1 MVSQVVQT
9 LRQGVWASVTGGW
22 YHDPDQNKFNNSCH
36 LYLWIFLLMLP
47 LSLHLALP
55 PTTMAL
61 SIYCTSITVFFILI
75 KLANYRLHLMFDE
88 GEAVVRSSLSDLSK
102 APEKK
107 SNASDSCLP
116 ASIRKSSTVP
126 DSVAMT
132 MLARKRTSPVIQ
144 VTVKQTETD
153 PGLIGVDCW
162 KSEEGKSVEGD
173 NLYLGLTEIQM
184 GQSESAADERPV
196 EGSMHPSPSP
206 DDLSS
211 PNPDQATPLLQA
223 QQRPPSRA
231 EREDAMGTGKMDAEI
246 IENVALKEEMD
257 IQRSTG
263 TAREQERTTE
273 EDSEQDRT
281 TEKDSEQDRKEEC
294 EYKET
299 ADRETADEGLPPSKG
314 SEDESEEESEG
325 QKETPDANN
334 NSLETSQDCQD
345 DSIDIPECP
354 AQIGLIDI
362 GTGVETVE
370 ETYCSDEIEV
380 VLVDTSGPGPVSAHL
395 VDSDT
400 VKIIIT
406 MSCDAQTAAQLEEN
420 VKQSLL
426 ENAQAQKDA
435 GECHIKIPVIT
446 FDSPEKEKQEVEEG
460 EEAVGS
466 EDDLTPKQQQ
476 TASQSEEFHLCRE
489 TTTSESTTLECP
501 DPDQEHLG
509 LQLTDDSTPSQQL
522 TNDNSS
528 SGIDVHSHHD
538 DTDPLDPNVDSQG
551 FLRLPPALGRYG
563 PGGRTHI
570 RGLSMDSG
578 KDAVLLSDRSH
589 NTNTM
594 TSSKSD
600 LEAKEGQIP
609 NETNFLEFVSLLGS
623 LSTRGGGASTQEDEG
638 PEHKEHMGAAEEGE
652 SWHEENLSMT
662 SRQDETITETNTD
675 NKPERPKP
683 PTSLLT
689 NTLQA
694 IPPTH
699 IPIVSPDSPQTDRE
713 KDPDYDSLPSQTSQS
728 ESSMLQVICRPEA
741 TNKEDAYTFH
751 TVHRDRPRKLYAER
765 ALNLPLGA
773 ELITGNMCDLLS
785 TSSNSECQDGMV
797 GSHTDCP
804 FQRRIIPAHRLR
816 PRRTHPE
823 IFQEED
829 SLDESSETSTQEK
842 PTRKIYY
849 KLKLLPGKWINI
861 LYDRL
866 TLLALLDRNQDVLE
880 NLVAVFMAFL
890 VSFLGFLLLNHGCFK
905 DFWVFQFCLVI
916 ASCQYSLL
924 KSVQPDAASPT
935 HGHNQ
940 LVAYSRAAYFCIF
953 CALIWLLEQLLRRK
967 DLPVSTLYGVTI
979 VCHDALGFLRDLLV
993 GFTYCF
999 PITFL
1004 VGLFPQVNTFTIYL
1018 LEQIDMHF
1026 FGGTAATSLISAV
1039 YSILRSL
1046 IALSLLYGFC
1056 FGALKEP
1063 WDEQHTPAL
1072 FSGFCG
1078 LLVVFSYHLSRQSS
1092 DPTMI
1097 LSLVKSKIMPTL
1109 VESEEEEEE
1118 EEEDIESKDP
1128 LPEKL
1133 QNSMKEILLSDVV
1146 VCSVAYIL
1154 TFAITASTVF
1164 LSLKPFVTIVL
1175 YALAGTVGFVTHYLI
1190 PQLRKHHPWLWI
1202 SHPVLKTKEY
1212 HQFEPREDAVLMW
1225 FERLYVGLLCFEKY
1239 VVFPAIVLSA
1249 LTNDG
1254 FALSHRKKLGIHCD
1268 VLLTTVAGLKLLRSS
1283 FCDPSFQFLTLL
1295 FTLVFFHF
1303 DCPHAS
1309 ESFLLDFFIMS
1320 IVFHKMREL
1329 LLKLHFILVYIAPW
1343 QIAWGSAFHAFAQP
1357 FAVPHSAMLLLQTL
1371 LTTVF
1376 YTPLAPF
1383 LGSAIFISS
1392 YPRPIKFWERNY
1404 NTKRIDNSNSRL
1416 VSQVDKETGC
1426 DDSNLNSIFYEY
1438 LTRSLQHSLC
1448 GDLMLGRWGNYSAG
1462 DCFILASDYLNA
1474 LVHLIE
1480 IGNGLVTFQ
1489 LRGLEFRGTYC
1500 QQREVEAITEGVEED
1515 DACCCCEPGHLPHL
1529 LSCNAAFNLRWL
1541 AWEVTATKYLLEGYS
1556 ISENNAATML
1566 QVYDLRKLLI
1576 TYYLKSIIYY
1586 LVHSPKLSTWLKD
1599 ATVQESLLS
1608 YTKWH
1613 HIERDPQVFSV
1624 KIDEDYVHC
1633 LQGVTRASFCNVYLE
1648 WIQHCAGKMET
1659 PVDSD
1664 EDSPLVT
1671 LSYAL
1676 SVLGRRSLGTASH
1689 NMSNSLESFLYG
1701 FNTLFKGDFR
1711 IATKDEWV
1719 FADLDLLQKVV
1730 APAVRMSLKLHQD
1743 HFTCLEE
1750 NEEASILYEAITNY
1764 RSSLVICHESDPAWR
1779 KAVLSSRDTL
1789 LTLRHMIDDGTDE
1802 YKIIMLYKRH
1812 LSFKVIKINKECV
1825 RGLWAG
1831 QQQELVFLRNRNPE
1845 RGSIQN
1851 SKQALRNMVNS
1862 SCDQPLGY
1870 PMYVSPLTTSYAG
1883 THRTLRSIGGG
1894 ALSFDAIRSWLCS
1907 KWLRVRKDNLTSC
1920 NSGVNMEDVDCG
1932 AGGSSSLS
1940 NNRPSSVT
1948 SNSLSLYQHRAR
1960 TTHSRRHHNTARR
1973 EYRSRSV
1980 QPQSQRPPVSS
1991 QSGPILESGSN
2002 HGLVQRLSNSQLSFN
2017 TSIASI
2023 FSQVPRLSGAGGI
2036 SSQLQAAQHQQRS
2049 SQVSSSSSTLSLLFG
2064 KRSFSSG
2071 LVISGLSAA
2080 EGGNTT
2086 DTQSSSSV
2094 NIAMGPSHRSSSRAT
2109 QWTSEPYESID
2120 ATYSNA
2126 AIPVKDSVQ
2135 LGDRSCSQ
2143 GLDETQEDS
2152 ASVSKAPEVTDQKTV

>member
-1 MVSQVVQT
+1 MGSQVVQT
-9 LRQGVWASVTGGW
+9 LRQGVWASLTGGW
-22 YHDPDQNKFNNSCH
+22 YHDPDQNKFNNCCH

-55 PTTMAL
+55 PTAMAL

-75 KLANYRLHLMFDE
+75 KLANYRLHTMFDE
-88 GEAVVRSSLSDLSK
+88 GEVVVRSLSDLSK
-102 APEKK
+102 AQEKK

-116 ASIRKSSTVP
+116 ANISVRKWSHCV
-126 DSVAMT
+126 
-132 MLARKRTSPVIQ
+132 
-144 VTVKQTETD
+144 
-153 PGLIGVDCW
+153 
-162 KSEEGKSVEGD
+162 
-173 NLYLGLTEIQM
+173 
-184 GQSESAADERPV
+184 
-196 EGSMHPSPSP
+196 
-206 DDLSS
+206 
-211 PNPDQATPLLQA
+211 
-223 QQRPPSRA
+223 
-231 EREDAMGTGKMDAEI
+231 
-246 IENVALKEEMD
+246 
-257 IQRSTG
+257 
-263 TAREQERTTE
+263 
-273 EDSEQDRT
+273 
-281 TEKDSEQDRKEEC
+281 
-294 EYKET
+294 
-299 ADRETADEGLPPSKG
+299 
-314 SEDESEEESEG
+314 
-325 QKETPDANN
+325 
-334 NSLETSQDCQD
+334 SL
-345 DSIDIPECP
+345 
-354 AQIGLIDI
+354 
-362 GTGVETVE
+362 
-370 ETYCSDEIEV
+370 
-380 VLVDTSGPGPVSAHL
+380 
-395 VDSDT
+395 
-400 VKIIIT
+400 
-406 MSCDAQTAAQLEEN
+406 
-420 VKQSLL
+420 
-426 ENAQAQKDA
+426 QAQKDA
-435 GECHIKIPVIT
+435 GECHIMIPVIT
-446 FDSPEKEKQEVEEG
+446 FDSPEKVGGEG
-460 EEAVGS
+460 ATGS
-466 EDDLTPKQQQ
+466 EDDDPMPKQQL
-476 TASQSEEFHLCRE
+476 TMSQSEEFHLCRE
-489 TTTSESTTLECP
+489 TTSSESTILECP
-501 DPDQEHLG
+501 EPDREHCG
-509 LQLTDDSTPSQQL
+509 PHMTSDSTPSPQL
-522 TNDNSS
+522 MNDNSS
-528 SGIDVHSHHD
+528 SGIDVHSHPD
-538 DTDPLDPNVDSQG
+538 DMDPLDPKEDSQG
-551 FLRLPPALGRYG
+551 FLRLPPAIGRYG
-563 PGGRTHI
+563 PDGRTHI

-578 KDAVLLSDRSH
+578 KDLLSERSH
-589 NTNTM
+589 
-594 TSSKSD
+594 
-600 LEAKEGQIP
+600 
-609 NETNFLEFVSLLGS
+609 
-623 LSTRGGGASTQEDEG
+623 STV
-638 PEHKEHMGAAEEGE
+638 
-652 SWHEENLSMT
+652 
-662 SRQDETITETNTD
+662 
-675 NKPERPKP
+675 
-683 PTSLLT
+683 
-689 NTLQA
+689 LQW
-694 IPPTH
+694 
-699 IPIVSPDSPQTDRE
+699 
-713 KDPDYDSLPSQTSQS
+713 
-728 ESSMLQVICRPEA
+728 
-741 TNKEDAYTFH
+741 F
-751 TVHRDRPRKLYAER
+751 
-765 ALNLPLGA
+765 
-773 ELITGNMCDLLS
+773 
-785 TSSNSECQDGMV
+785 
-797 GSHTDCP
+797 
-804 FQRRIIPAHRLR
+804 F
-816 PRRTHPE
+816 
-823 IFQEED
+823 FQEED

-842 PTRKIYY
+842 PTKKIYY
-849 KLKLLPGKWINI
+849 KLQFFPGKWINI

-890 VSFLGFLLLNHGCFK
+890 VSFLGFVLLNHGCFK

-940 LVAYSRAAYFCIF
+940 LVAYSRAAFFCIF

-967 DLPVSTLYGVTI
+967 DLPVSTFYGNFYF
-979 VCHDALGFLRDLLV
+979 FLSKT

-1004 VGLFPQVNTFTIYL
+1004 VGLFPQINTFTIYL
-1018 LEQIDMHF
+1018 LEQIDIHF
-1026 FGGTAATSLISAV
+1026 LGGTAATSLISAV

-1072 FSGFCG
+1072 FSSFCG

-1092 DPTMI
+1092 DPSVLM
-1097 LSLVKSKIMPTL
+1097 SLIKSKIMPAL

-1118 EEEDIESKDP
+1118 VEDADIKDP

-1133 QNSMKEILLSDVV
+1133 QSSMMEILLSDVV

-1175 YALAGTVGFVTHYLI
+1175 YALAATVGFVTHYLI

-1212 HQFEPREDAVLMW
+1212 YQFEPREDAVLMW

-1239 VVFPAIVLSA
+1239 VVYPAIVLSA
-1249 LTNDG
+1249 LTNDV
-1254 FALSHRKKLGIHCD
+1254 SKTNICNCD

-1329 LLKLHFILVYIAPW
+1329 LLKLHFILIYIAPW

-1426 DDSNLNSIFYEY
+1426 DDNNLNSIFYEY
-1438 LTRSLQHSLC
+1438 LTRSLQQSLC

-1515 DACCCCEPGHLPHL
+1515 DGCCCCEPGHLPHM

-1541 AWEVTATKYLLEGYS
+1541 AWEVMATKYLLEGYS

-1586 LVHSPKLSTWLKD
+1586 LVHSPKLCTWLKD
-1599 ATVQESLLS
+1599 TSIQEALQA

-1750 NEEASILYEAITNY
+1750 TEEASILYEAITNY

-1894 ALSFDAIRSWLCS
+1894 ALSLDAIRSWLCS
-1907 KWLRVRKDNLTSC
+1907 KWLRSVDPCATSD
-1920 NSGVNMEDVDCG
+1920 M
-1932 AGGSSSLS
+1932 
-1940 NNRPSSVT
+1940 NNNAP
-1948 SNSLSLYQHRAR
+1948 
-1960 TTHSRRHHNTARR
+1960 
-1973 EYRSRSV
+1973 
-1980 QPQSQRPPVSS
+1980 
-1991 QSGPILESGSN
+1991 
-2002 HGLVQRLSNSQLSFN
+2002 
-2017 TSIASI
+2017 
-2023 FSQVPRLSGAGGI
+2023 
-2036 SSQLQAAQHQQRS
+2036 
-2049 SQVSSSSSTLSLLFG
+2049 LLH
-2064 KRSFSSG
+2064 
-2071 LVISGLSAA
+2071 L
-2080 EGGNTT
+2080 
-2086 DTQSSSSV
+2086 
-2094 NIAMGPSHRSSSRAT
+2094 
-2109 QWTSEPYESID
+2109 
-2120 ATYSNA
+2120 
-2126 AIPVKDSVQ
+2126 
-2135 LGDRSCSQ
+2135 
-2143 GLDETQEDS
+2143 
-2152 ASVSKAPEVTDQKTV
+2152 

>member
-88 GEAVVRSSLSDLSK
+88 GEAVVRSSVSDLTK
-102 APEKK
+102 
-107 SNASDSCLP
+107 
-116 ASIRKSSTVP
+116 
-126 DSVAMT
+126 
-132 MLARKRTSPVIQ
+132 
-144 VTVKQTETD
+144 
-153 PGLIGVDCW
+153 
-162 KSEEGKSVEGD
+162 
-173 NLYLGLTEIQM
+173 
-184 GQSESAADERPV
+184 
-196 EGSMHPSPSP
+196 
-206 DDLSS
+206 
-211 PNPDQATPLLQA
+211 
-223 QQRPPSRA
+223 
-231 EREDAMGTGKMDAEI
+231 
-246 IENVALKEEMD
+246 
-257 IQRSTG
+257 
-263 TAREQERTTE
+263 
-273 EDSEQDRT
+273 
-281 TEKDSEQDRKEEC
+281 
-294 EYKET
+294 
-299 ADRETADEGLPPSKG
+299 
-314 SEDESEEESEG
+314 
-325 QKETPDANN
+325 
-334 NSLETSQDCQD
+334 
-345 DSIDIPECP
+345 
-354 AQIGLIDI
+354 
-362 GTGVETVE
+362 
-370 ETYCSDEIEV
+370 
-380 VLVDTSGPGPVSAHL
+380 
-395 VDSDT
+395 
-400 VKIIIT
+400 
-406 MSCDAQTAAQLEEN
+406 
-420 VKQSLL
+420 
-426 ENAQAQKDA
+426 
-435 GECHIKIPVIT
+435 
-446 FDSPEKEKQEVEEG
+446 
-460 EEAVGS
+460 
-466 EDDLTPKQQQ
+466 
-476 TASQSEEFHLCRE
+476 
-489 TTTSESTTLECP
+489 
-501 DPDQEHLG
+501 
-509 LQLTDDSTPSQQL
+509 
-522 TNDNSS
+522 
-528 SGIDVHSHHD
+528 
-538 DTDPLDPNVDSQG
+538 
-551 FLRLPPALGRYG
+551 
-563 PGGRTHI
+563 
-570 RGLSMDSG
+570 
-578 KDAVLLSDRSH
+578 
-589 NTNTM
+589 
-594 TSSKSD
+594 
-600 LEAKEGQIP
+600 
-609 NETNFLEFVSLLGS
+609 
-623 LSTRGGGASTQEDEG
+623 
-638 PEHKEHMGAAEEGE
+638 
-652 SWHEENLSMT
+652 
-662 SRQDETITETNTD
+662 
-675 NKPERPKP
+675 
-683 PTSLLT
+683 
-689 NTLQA
+689 
-694 IPPTH
+694 
-699 IPIVSPDSPQTDRE
+699 
-713 KDPDYDSLPSQTSQS
+713 
-728 ESSMLQVICRPEA
+728 
-741 TNKEDAYTFH
+741 
-751 TVHRDRPRKLYAER
+751 
-765 ALNLPLGA
+765 
-773 ELITGNMCDLLS
+773 
-785 TSSNSECQDGMV
+785 
-797 GSHTDCP
+797 
-804 FQRRIIPAHRLR
+804 
-816 PRRTHPE
+816 
-823 IFQEED
+823 EED

-849 KLKLLPGKWINI
+849 KLKLFPGKVINL

-866 TLLALLDRNQDVLE
+866 TLLALLDRNQEVVE

-890 VSFLGFLLLNHGCFK
+890 VSFLGFVLLNHGCFK

-924 KSVQPDAASPT
+924 KVRNIQHLWSK
-935 HGHNQ
+935 GHNQ

-953 CALIWLLEQLLRRK
+953 CALIWMLEQLLRRK
-967 DLPVSTLYGVTI
+967 DLPVSTLDTQFAI
-979 VCHDALGFLRDLLV
+979 TTFFCLIHKT

-1004 VGLFPQVNTFTIYL
+1004 VGLFPQINTFTIYL
-1018 LEQIDMHF
+1018 LEQIDMHL
-1026 FGGTAATSLISAV
+1026 FGGTAATSLVSAV
-1039 YSILRSL
+1039 YGILRSL
-1046 IALSLLYGFC
+1046 IALALLYGFC

-1092 DPTMI
+1092 DP
-1097 LSLVKSKIMPTL
+1097 S
-1109 VESEEEEEE
+1109 
-1118 EEEDIESKDP
+1118 
-1128 LPEKL
+1128 
-1133 QNSMKEILLSDVV
+1133 KEILLSDVV

-1239 VVFPAIVLSA
+1239 VVYPAIVLSA
-1249 LTNDG
+1249 LTNDVD
-1254 FALSHRKKLGIHCD
+1254 ARTQHHITQICLCD

-1303 DCPHAS
+1303 DCPHFS
-1309 ESFLLDFFIMS
+1309 ESFLLDFFVMS

-1515 DACCCCEPGHLPHL
+1515 DACCCCEPGHLPHM

-1541 AWEVTATKYLLEGYS
+1541 AWEVMATKYLLEGYS

-1586 LVHSPKLSTWLKD
+1586 LIHSPKLCTWLKD
-1599 ATVQESLLS
+1599 AAVQEALQS

-1659 PVDSD
+1659 TVDSD

-1750 NEEASILYEAITNY
+1750 TEEASILYEAITNY

-1789 LTLRHMIDDGTDE
+1789 LTMRHMIDDGTDE

-1894 ALSFDAIRSWLCS
+1894 ALSLDAIRSWLCS
-1907 KWLRVRKDNLTSC
+1907 KWLRSVSNQHHFAYLKSVSFPPQAPPSLKLPLLMCSSRNSHHMLKSLFKC
-1920 NSGVNMEDVDCG
+1920 NSVSV
-1932 AGGSSSLS
+1932 GG
-1940 NNRPSSVT
+1940 RPKALTPS
-1948 SNSLSLYQHRAR
+1948 
-1960 TTHSRRHHNTARR
+1960 
-1973 EYRSRSV
+1973 
-1980 QPQSQRPPVSS
+1980 
-1991 QSGPILESGSN
+1991 
-2002 HGLVQRLSNSQLSFN
+2002 
-2017 TSIASI
+2017 
-2023 FSQVPRLSGAGGI
+2023 
-2036 SSQLQAAQHQQRS
+2036 
-2049 SQVSSSSSTLSLLFG
+2049 SLLFIIPTL
-2064 KRSFSSG
+2064 FYT
-2071 LVISGLSAA
+2071 LPSA
-2080 EGGNTT
+2080 
-2086 DTQSSSSV
+2086 
-2094 NIAMGPSHRSSSRAT
+2094 
-2109 QWTSEPYESID
+2109 
-2120 ATYSNA
+2120 
-2126 AIPVKDSVQ
+2126 
-2135 LGDRSCSQ
+2135 
-2143 GLDETQEDS
+2143 
-2152 ASVSKAPEVTDQKTV
+2152 

>member
-1 MVSQVVQT
+1 MGSQVVQT
-9 LRQGVWASVTGGW
+9 LRQGVWASLTGGW

-126 DSVAMT
+126 DSVAMM
-132 MLARKRTSPVIQ
+132 MLARKRPSPVIQ

-153 PGLIGVDCW
+153 PGLIGVDCS
-162 KSEEGKSVEGD
+162 KSDETAKTVEGQ
-173 NLYLGLTEIQM
+173 G
-184 GQSESAADERPV
+184 ESAADERPV
-196 EGSMHPSPSP
+196 DEGLQPSPEPSP

-211 PNPDQATPLLQA
+211 PNPDQAAPLLQA

-231 EREDAMGTGKMDAEI
+231 EREETRPGSASGTGKMDAEI
-246 IENVALKEEMD
+246 IETAAVKEGADAQSSVMVTDKE
-257 IQRSTG
+257 QS
-263 TAREQERTTE
+263 EQE
-273 EDSEQDRT
+273 RT
-281 TEKDSEQDRKEEC
+281 TEKDSERDRIEEEKDCEDKEDE
-294 EYKET
+294 
-299 ADRETADEGLPPSKG
+299 DRETADEGLPPSKG
-314 SEDESEEESEG
+314 SEDESEEESEE

-334 NSLETSQDCQD
+334 NSLETPQEHQEDF
-345 DSIDIPECP
+345 IDAPDPP
-354 AQIGLIDI
+354 AQ
-362 GTGVETVE
+362 VEPVE

-380 VLVDTSGPGPVSAHL
+380 VLVDNSGPGPVSAHL
-395 VDSDT
+395 DDSDT

-406 MSCDAQTAAQLEEN
+406 MSCDPQTAAQLEES

-446 FDSPEKEKQEVEEG
+446 FDSPEEEKQEGEEG
-460 EEAVGS
+460 EETTGS
-466 EDDLTPKQQQ
+466 EDDPTLKQ
-476 TASQSEEFHLCRE
+476 TTSQSEEFHLCRE
-489 TTTSESTTLECP
+489 TISSEFTTLDCP
-501 DPDQEHLG
+501 DLDQKLTG
-509 LQLTDDSTPSQQL
+509 VQLTNDSTPSPQL

-528 SGIDVHSHHD
+528 SGIDVHSHPD
-538 DTDPLDPNVDSQG
+538 DTDPLDANVDSQG

-589 NTNTM
+589 NTTTM
-594 TSSKSD
+594 TTSKSD

-609 NETNFLEFVSLLGS
+609 NESNFLEFVSLLGS
-623 LSTRGGGASTQEDEG
+623 LSTRAAGASTQDDERPERREDV
-638 PEHKEHMGAAEEGE
+638 GAAEE
-652 SWHEENLSMT
+652 ENLSAT

-675 NKPERPKP
+675 KKTERPKP
-683 PTSLLT
+683 PTSLPT
-689 NTLQA
+689 DTLQA
-694 IPPTH
+694 LPPTQ

-785 TSSNSECQDGMV
+785 TSSNSECQDGLA
-797 GSHTDCP
+797 GGHADCP

-849 KLKLLPGKWINI
+849 KLKLYPGKWINI

-866 TLLALLDRNQDVLE
+866 TLLALLDRNQEVLE

-890 VSFLGFLLLNHGCFK
+890 VSFLGFVLLNHGCFK

-979 VCHDALGFLRDLLV
+979 ACHDVLHFIRDLLQ

-1004 VGLFPQVNTFTIYL
+1004 VGLFPQINTFTIYV
-1018 LEQIDMHF
+1018 LEQIDMHL
-1026 FGGTAATSLISAV
+1026 FGGTAATSLISAI

-1092 DPTMI
+1092 DPSVL
-1097 LSLVKSKIMPTL
+1097 LSLIKSKIMPAL

-1118 EEEDIESKDP
+1118 DTESKDP

-1164 LSLKPFVTIVL
+1164 LSLRPFVTIVL

-1239 VVFPAIVLSA
+1239 VVYPAIVLSA

-1438 LTRSLQHSLC
+1438 LTRSLQNSLC

-1515 DACCCCEPGHLPHL
+1515 DACCCCEPGHLPHM

-1541 AWEVTATKYLLEGYS
+1541 AWEVMATKYLLEGYS

-1586 LVHSPKLSTWLKD
+1586 LIHSPKLSTWLKD
-1599 ATVQESLLS
+1599 ASIQEALQS

-1648 WIQHCAGKMET
+1648 WVQYCAGKMET

-1664 EDSPLVT
+1664 EDSHLVT
-1671 LSYAL
+1671 LCYAL

-1750 NEEASILYEAITNY
+1750 TEEASILYEAITNY

-1894 ALSFDAIRSWLCS
+1894 ALSLDVIRSWLCT

-1940 NNRPSSVT
+1940 HNRPSSVT

-1960 TTHSRRHHNTARR
+1960 TTHSHRHHNAARR

-1980 QPQSQRPPVSS
+1980 QPQSQRPPVTS
-1991 QSGPILESGSN
+1991 QSGPILDSASA

-2120 ATYSNA
+2120 ASYSNA
-2126 AIPVKDSVQ
+2126 GNTVKEQS
-2135 LGDRSCSQ
+2135 GDRGCSQ
-2143 GLDETQEDS
+2143 GLDKTQEDS
-2152 ASVSKAPEVTDQKTV
+2152 ASASTAPEATDQKTV

>member
-1 MVSQVVQT
+1 MGSHVVQT
-9 LRQGVWASVTGGW
+9 LRQGVWASLTGGW

-61 SIYCTSITVFFILI
+61 SIYCTSITVFFVLI
-75 KLANYRLHLMFDE
+75 KLANHRLHLMFDE

-102 APEKK
+102 AQEKK
-107 SNASDSCLP
+107 SNASDSCQP
-116 ASIRKSSTVP
+116 ASIRKSSTLP

-132 MLARKRTSPVIQ
+132 TLARKRPSPVIQ
-144 VTVKQTETD
+144 VTLKQTETD
-153 PGLIGVDCW
+153 PGLIGVDCS
-162 KSEEGKSVEGD
+162 KS
-173 NLYLGLTEIQM
+173 
-184 GQSESAADERPV
+184 DERKSA
-196 EGSMHPSPSP
+196 EGRGNAAVAERAVGEDAELSP
-206 DDLSS
+206 DDFSS
-211 PNPDQATPLLQA
+211 PNPDQDAPLLQA
-223 QQRPPSRA
+223 QQRSPSRSAREEA
-231 EREDAMGTGKMDAEI
+231 ELAENGAAAEEGGDVQRSSMGSRTGEETSPERNLKQDRREQREDDEA
-246 IENVALKEEMD
+246 
-257 IQRSTG
+257 
-263 TAREQERTTE
+263 
-273 EDSEQDRT
+273 
-281 TEKDSEQDRKEEC
+281 
-294 EYKET
+294 
-299 ADRETADEGLPPSKG
+299 ADRETVDEGLPPSKG
-314 SEDESEEESEG
+314 SEDESEEGSEG
-325 QKETPDANN
+325 QKENSDANN
-334 NSLETSQDCQD
+334 NSLGTPKDDQG
-345 DSIDIPECP
+345 DSIDITEFPPQAE
-354 AQIGLIDI
+354 L
-362 GTGVETVE
+362 E
-370 ETYCSDEIEV
+370 EEEAYCSDEIEV
-380 VLVDTSGPGPVSAHL
+380 VLVDNSSPGLGSAHL
-395 VDSDT
+395 DDSDT

-406 MSCDAQTAAQLEEN
+406 MSCDPQTAAQLEES

-446 FDSPEKEKQEVEEG
+446 FDSPEEG
-460 EEAVGS
+460 EEATGS
-466 EDDLTPKQQQ
+466 EDELNPRQPQQV
-476 TASQSEEFHLCRE
+476 TSQSEEFHLCRE
-489 TTTSESTTLECP
+489 TMSSESNTLECP
-501 DPDQEHLG
+501 DLEQEQGG
-509 LQLTDDSTPSQQL
+509 LLMNEDGTPSPQL

-528 SGIDVHSHHD
+528 SGVDVRSHPD
-538 DTDPLDPNVDSQG
+538 DTDPLEPIADSQG
-551 FLRLPPALGRYG
+551 FLRLPAMVGRYG

-578 KDAVLLSDRSH
+578 KDAVLLSDRSQ
-589 NTNTM
+589 NITTM

-609 NETNFLEFVSLLGS
+609 NESNFLEFVSLLGS
-623 LSTRGGGASTQEDEG
+623 LSMRGGNAQEEEEKKSKQKVDPEEEEEDNRSAALG
-638 PEHKEHMGAAEEGE
+638 PDPAATD
-652 SWHEENLSMT
+652 T
-662 SRQDETITETNTD
+662 STD
-675 NKPERPKP
+675 NKSERPKP
-683 PTSLLT
+683 PTSLPT
-689 NTLQA
+689 NPPQA
-694 IPPTH
+694 IKPTH
-699 IPIVSPDSPQTDRE
+699 IPIVSPDSPQTDRD

-741 TNKEDAYTFH
+741 TCKEEAYTFH

-785 TSSNSECQDGMV
+785 TSSNSECQDGAA
-797 GSHTDCP
+797 GAHTDCP

-823 IFQEED
+823 IFPEED

-842 PTRKIYY
+842 PTRKVYY
-849 KLKLLPGKWINI
+849 KLQLLPGKWVSV

-866 TLLALLDRNQDVLE
+866 TLLALLDRNQDFLE
-880 NLVAVFMAFL
+880 NIAAVFMAFL
-890 VSFLGFLLLNHGCFK
+890 VSFLGFVLLNHGCFK

-979 VCHDALGFLRDLLV
+979 ICYDVLSFVRDVLV

-999 PITFL
+999 PFAFL
-1004 VGLFPQVNTFTIYL
+1004 VGLFPQINTFTIYL

-1026 FGGTAATSLISAV
+1026 FGGTAATSLISAI

-1046 IALSLLYGFC
+1046 VALSLLYGFC

-1092 DPTMI
+1092 DPSVL
-1097 LSLVKSKIMPTL
+1097 LSLIKSKLMPAL

-1118 EEEDIESKDP
+1118 DADIKDP

-1133 QNSMKEILLSDVV
+1133 QSSMKEILLSDLV

-1212 HQFEPREDAVLMW
+1212 YQFEPREDAVLMW

-1239 VVFPAIVLSA
+1239 LVYPAIVLSA

-1309 ESFLLDFFIMS
+1309 ESFLLDFFVMS

-1371 LTTVF
+1371 LTTIF

-1383 LGSAIFISS
+1383 LGSAIFITS
-1392 YPRPIKFWERNY
+1392 YPRPVRFWERNY

-1426 DDSNLNSIFYEY
+1426 DDNNLNSIFYEY

-1515 DACCCCEPGHLPHL
+1515 DGCCCCEPGHLPHT

-1586 LVHSPKLSTWLKD
+1586 LVHSPKLGAWLKD
-1599 ATVQESLLS
+1599 ASIQEALQS

-1648 WIQHCAGKMET
+1648 WIQHCASKMET

-1671 LSYAL
+1671 LCYAL

-1719 FADLDLLQKVV
+1719 FTDLDLLQKVV

-1750 NEEASILYEAITNY
+1750 TEEASILYEAITNY
-1764 RSSLVICHESDPAWR
+1764 RSGLVICHESDPAWR

-1870 PMYVSPLTTSYAG
+1870 PMYVSPLTTSFAG

-1894 ALSFDAIRSWLCS
+1894 ALSLDAIRSWLCS

-1940 NNRPSSVT
+1940 HNRPSSVT

-1960 TTHSRRHHNTARR
+1960 TTHSHRHHNTGRR

-1980 QPQSQRPPVSS
+1980 QPQSQRPPVTS
-1991 QSGPILESGSN
+1991 QSGPILDSGSA

-2094 NIAMGPSHRSSSRAT
+2094 NIAVGPSHRSSSRAT

-2120 ATYSNA
+2120 ASNSNA
-2126 AIPVKDSVQ
+2126 AVTVREGGQSSDQ
-2135 LGDRSCSQ
+2135 GFSQ
-2143 GLDETQEDS
+2143 GLDKTQEES
-2152 ASVSKAPEVTDQKTV
+2152 ASASTAPEPADQKTV

>member
-1 MVSQVVQT
+1 MGSHVVQT
-9 LRQGVWASVTGGW
+9 LRQGVWASLTGGW

-61 SIYCTSITVFFILI
+61 SIYCTSITVFFVLI
-75 KLANYRLHLMFDE
+75 KLANHRLHLMFDE

-102 APEKK
+102 AQEKK
-107 SNASDSCLP
+107 SNASDSCQP
-116 ASIRKSSTVP
+116 ASIRKSSTLP

-132 MLARKRTSPVIQ
+132 TLARKRPSPVIQ
-144 VTVKQTETD
+144 VTLKQTETD
-153 PGLIGVDCW
+153 PGLIGVDCS
-162 KSEEGKSVEGD
+162 KS
-173 NLYLGLTEIQM
+173 
-184 GQSESAADERPV
+184 DERKSA
-196 EGSMHPSPSP
+196 EGSGHLSLGRGNAAVAERAVGEDAELSP
-206 DDLSS
+206 DDFSS
-211 PNPDQATPLLQA
+211 PNPDQDAPLLQA
-223 QQRPPSRA
+223 QQRSPSRSAREEA
-231 EREDAMGTGKMDAEI
+231 ELAENGAAAEEGGDVQRSSMGSRTGEETSPERNLKQDRREQREDDEA
-246 IENVALKEEMD
+246 
-257 IQRSTG
+257 
-263 TAREQERTTE
+263 
-273 EDSEQDRT
+273 
-281 TEKDSEQDRKEEC
+281 
-294 EYKET
+294 
-299 ADRETADEGLPPSKG
+299 ADRETVDEGLPPSKG
-314 SEDESEEESEG
+314 SEDESEEGSEG
-325 QKETPDANN
+325 QKENSDANN
-334 NSLETSQDCQD
+334 NSLGTPKDDQG
-345 DSIDIPECP
+345 DSIDITEFPPQAE
-354 AQIGLIDI
+354 L
-362 GTGVETVE
+362 E
-370 ETYCSDEIEV
+370 EEEAYCSDEIEV
-380 VLVDTSGPGPVSAHL
+380 VLVDNSSPGLGSAHL
-395 VDSDT
+395 DDSDT

-406 MSCDAQTAAQLEEN
+406 MSCDPQTAAQLEES

-446 FDSPEKEKQEVEEG
+446 FDSPEEG
-460 EEAVGS
+460 EEATGS
-466 EDDLTPKQQQ
+466 EDELNPRQPQQV
-476 TASQSEEFHLCRE
+476 TSQSEEFHLCRE
-489 TTTSESTTLECP
+489 TMSSESNTLECP
-501 DPDQEHLG
+501 DLEQEQGG
-509 LQLTDDSTPSQQL
+509 LLMNEDGTPSPQL

-528 SGIDVHSHHD
+528 SGVDVRSHPD
-538 DTDPLDPNVDSQG
+538 DTDPLEPIADSQG
-551 FLRLPPALGRYG
+551 FLRLPAMVGRYG

-578 KDAVLLSDRSH
+578 KDAVLLSDRSQ
-589 NTNTM
+589 NITTM

-609 NETNFLEFVSLLGS
+609 NESNFLEFVSLLGS
-623 LSTRGGGASTQEDEG
+623 LSMRGGNAQEEEEKKSKQKVDPEEEEEDNRSAALG
-638 PEHKEHMGAAEEGE
+638 PDPAATD
-652 SWHEENLSMT
+652 T
-662 SRQDETITETNTD
+662 STD
-675 NKPERPKP
+675 NKSERPKP
-683 PTSLLT
+683 PTSLPT
-689 NTLQA
+689 NPPQA
-694 IPPTH
+694 IKPTH
-699 IPIVSPDSPQTDRE
+699 IPIVSPDSPQTDRD

-741 TNKEDAYTFH
+741 TCKEEAYTFH

-785 TSSNSECQDGMV
+785 TSSNSECQDGAA
-797 GSHTDCP
+797 GAHTDCP

-823 IFQEED
+823 IFPEED

-842 PTRKIYY
+842 PTRKVYY
-849 KLKLLPGKWINI
+849 KLQLLPGKWVSV

-866 TLLALLDRNQDVLE
+866 TLLALLDRNQDFLE
-880 NLVAVFMAFL
+880 NIAAVFMAFL
-890 VSFLGFLLLNHGCFK
+890 VSFLGFVLLNHGCFK

-979 VCHDALGFLRDLLV
+979 ICYDVLSFVRDVLV

-999 PITFL
+999 PFAFL
-1004 VGLFPQVNTFTIYL
+1004 VGLFPQINTFTIYL

-1026 FGGTAATSLISAV
+1026 FGGTAATSLISAI

-1046 IALSLLYGFC
+1046 VALSLLYGFC
-1056 FGALKEP
+1056 FGALKP

-1092 DPTMI
+1092 DPSVL
-1097 LSLVKSKIMPTL
+1097 LSLIKSKLMPAL

-1118 EEEDIESKDP
+1118 DADIKDP

-1133 QNSMKEILLSDVV
+1133 QSSMKEILLSDLV

-1212 HQFEPREDAVLMW
+1212 YQFEPREDAVLMW

-1239 VVFPAIVLSA
+1239 LVYPAIVLSA

-1309 ESFLLDFFIMS
+1309 ESFLLDFFVMS

-1371 LTTVF
+1371 LTTIF

-1383 LGSAIFISS
+1383 LGSAIFITS
-1392 YPRPIKFWERNY
+1392 YPRPVRFWERNY

-1426 DDSNLNSIFYEY
+1426 DDNNLNSIFYEY

-1515 DACCCCEPGHLPHL
+1515 DGCCCCEPGHLPHT

-1586 LVHSPKLSTWLKD
+1586 LVHSPKLGAWLKD
-1599 ATVQESLLS
+1599 ASIQEALQS

-1648 WIQHCAGKMET
+1648 WIQHCASKMET

-1671 LSYAL
+1671 LCYAL

-1719 FADLDLLQKVV
+1719 FTDLDLLQKVV

-1750 NEEASILYEAITNY
+1750 TEEASILYEAITNY
-1764 RSSLVICHESDPAWR
+1764 RSGLVICHESDPAWR

-1870 PMYVSPLTTSYAG
+1870 PMYVSPLTTSFAG

-1894 ALSFDAIRSWLCS
+1894 ALSLDAIRSWLCS

-1940 NNRPSSVT
+1940 HNRPSSVT

-1960 TTHSRRHHNTARR
+1960 TTHSHRHHNTGRR

-1980 QPQSQRPPVSS
+1980 QPQSQRPPVTS
-1991 QSGPILESGSN
+1991 QSGPILDSGSA

-2094 NIAMGPSHRSSSRAT
+2094 NIAVGPSHRSSSRAT

-2120 ATYSNA
+2120 ASNSNA
-2126 AIPVKDSVQ
+2126 AVTVREGGQSSDQ
-2135 LGDRSCSQ
+2135 GFSQ
-2143 GLDETQEDS
+2143 GLDKTQEES
-2152 ASVSKAPEVTDQKTV
+2152 ASASTAPEPADQKTV

>member
-1 MVSQVVQT
+1 MGSQVVQT
-9 LRQGVWASVTGGW
+9 LRQGVWASLTGGW
-22 YHDPDQNKFNNSCH
+22 YHEPDQNKFNNSCH

-61 SIYCTSITVFFILI
+61 SIYCTSITVVFVLI

-102 APEKK
+102 AQEKK

-116 ASIRKSSTVP
+116 ANIRKSSTVP

-153 PGLIGVDCW
+153 PGLIGVDCSKSDEVKTMEGDPCPAKIQMAKRSVKHSTEQGECAAEE
-162 KSEEGKSVEGD
+162 KSEVGR
-173 NLYLGLTEIQM
+173 LQ
-184 GQSESAADERPV
+184 
-196 EGSMHPSPSP
+196 PSPEPSP

-211 PNPDQATPLLQA
+211 PNPDQVTPLLQA

-231 EREDAMGTGKMDAEI
+231 EREEMRPGSASGIGKMDGEL
-246 IENVALKEEMD
+246 IENGAVKEGTD
-257 IQRSTG
+257 IQSPLSD
-263 TAREQERTTE
+263 REPSERERTAE
-273 EDSEQDRT
+273 KVSQQDRI
-281 TEKDSEQDRKEEC
+281 EETDC
-294 EYKET
+294 GDKET
-299 ADRETADEGLPPSKG
+299 ADRDTADEGLPPSKG
-314 SEDESEEESEG
+314 SEEESEDSDG
-325 QKETPDANN
+325 QREPADDNN
-334 NSLETSQDCQD
+334 NSLETPKDSQDDCINVSESPPQD
-345 DSIDIPECP
+345 EP
-354 AQIGLIDI
+354 L
-362 GTGVETVE
+362 E
-370 ETYCSDEIEV
+370 EYCSDEIEV
-380 VLVDTSGPGPVSAHL
+380 VLVDNSGPGPASAHL
-395 VDSDT
+395 DDSDT

-406 MSCDAQTAAQLEEN
+406 MSCDPQTAAQLEES
-420 VKQSLL
+420 VKQSIL

-446 FDSPEKEKQEVEEG
+446 FDSPEEDKQEGEEG
-460 EEAVGS
+460 EETAGS
-466 EDDLTPKQQQ
+466 EDDPTPKQQQ
-476 TASQSEEFHLCRE
+476 TSSQSE
-489 TTTSESTTLECP
+489 
-501 DPDQEHLG
+501 D
-509 LQLTDDSTPSQQL
+509 
-522 TNDNSS
+522 S
-528 SGIDVHSHHD
+528 SGIDVHSHPD
-538 DTDPLDPNVDSQG
+538 DTDPLDVNVDSQG

-589 NTNTM
+589 NTTTM

-609 NETNFLEFVSLLGS
+609 NESNFLEFVSLLGS
-623 LSTRGGGASTQEDEG
+623 LSTRGCGASTQD
-638 PEHKEHMGAAEEGE
+638 EEGLE
-652 SWHEENLSMT
+652 PKQEENLSTT
-662 SRQDETITETNTD
+662 SRPDDTLAETNTE

-683 PTSLLT
+683 PSSLPT
-689 NTLQA
+689 DTLKA
-694 IPPTH
+694 IPLTH

-773 ELITGNMCDLLS
+773 ELITDRPVTSLCVFSDLLS
-785 TSSNSECQDGMV
+785 TSSNSECQDGVV
-797 GSHTDCP
+797 GGHADCP

-849 KLKLLPGKWINI
+849 KLQLFPGKWINI

-866 TLLALLDRNQDVLE
+866 TLLALLDRNQEVLE

-890 VSFLGFLLLNHGCFK
+890 VSFLGFVLLNHGCFK

-924 KSVQPDAASPT
+924 KSVQPDAASPS

-940 LVAYSRAAYFCIF
+940 LVAYGRAAYFCIF

-979 VCHDALGFLRDLLV
+979 VCHDALHFLRDLLV

-1004 VGLFPQVNTFTIYL
+1004 VGLFPQINTFTIYL
-1018 LEQIDMHF
+1018 LEQIDMHL

-1092 DPTMI
+1092 DPSVL
-1097 LSLVKSKIMPTL
+1097 LSLIKSKVMPAL

-1118 EEEDIESKDP
+1118 ATEAKDP
-1128 LPEKL
+1128 LPEKM

-1239 VVFPAIVLSA
+1239 VVYPAIVLSA

-1283 FCDPSFQFLTLL
+1283 FCNPSFQFLTLL

-1303 DCPHAS
+1303 DCPRAS

-1371 LTTVF
+1371 LTTIF

-1426 DDSNLNSIFYEY
+1426 DDNNLNSIFYEY

-1474 LVHLIE
+1474 LVHLVE

-1515 DACCCCEPGHLPHL
+1515 DACCCCEPGHLPHM

-1541 AWEVTATKYLLEGYS
+1541 AWEVMATKYLLEGYS

-1599 ATVQESLLS
+1599 ANVQEALQS

-1648 WIQHCAGKMET
+1648 WIQFCAGKMEML
-1659 PVDSD
+1659 VDSD

-1711 IATKDEWV
+1711 IAPKDEWV

-1750 NEEASILYEAITNY
+1750 TEEASILYEAITNY

-1894 ALSFDAIRSWLCS
+1894 ALSLDAIRSWLCS
-1907 KWLRVRKDNLTSC
+1907 KWLRVRKENLTSC

-1940 NNRPSSVT
+1940 HNRPSSVT

-1960 TTHSRRHHNTARR
+1960 TTHSHRHHNTARR

-1991 QSGPILESGSN
+1991 QSGPILDSAST

-2036 SSQLQAAQHQQRS
+2036 NSQLQAAQHQQRS

-2120 ATYSNA
+2120 VTYSNA
-2126 AIPVKDSVQ
+2126 GIAAKDGTQSA
-2135 LGDRSCSQ
+2135 C
-2143 GLDETQEDS
+2143 GLTLLSECKQ
-2152 ASVSKAPEVTDQKTV
+2152 V

>member
-1 MVSQVVQT
+1 MGSQVVQT
-9 LRQGVWASVTGGW
+9 LRQGVWASLTGGW

-61 SIYCTSITVFFILI
+61 SIYCTSITAFFILI
-75 KLANYRLHLMFDE
+75 KMANYRLHLMFDQ

-132 MLARKRTSPVIQ
+132 MLARNRPSPVIQ

-153 PGLIGVDCW
+153 PGLIGVECP
-162 KSEEGKSVEGD
+162 KSDEVKTVEGD
-173 NLYLGLTEIQM
+173 AVLSL
-184 GQSESAADERPV
+184 GQSESAAEERQA
-196 EGSMHPSPSP
+196 EGDLHPNRELSPEE
-206 DDLSS
+206 LSS
-211 PNPDQATPLLQA
+211 PNPDQAAPLLQA
-223 QQRPPSRA
+223 QQRPPSRTG
-231 EREDAMGTGKMDAEI
+231 REEPRPGSATGTRKKDAETTGT
-246 IENVALKEEMD
+246 EAVREGTD
-257 IQRSTG
+257 IQSSLIGLNT
-263 TAREQERTTE
+263 EQ
-273 EDSEQDRT
+273 SEQDRT
-281 TEKDSEQDRKEEC
+281 AEKDSDDKD
-294 EYKET
+294 T
-299 ADRETADEGLPPSKG
+299 ADRDTADEGLPPSKG
-314 SEDESEEESEG
+314 SEGESGEESEG
-325 QKETPDANN
+325 QKEPSDANN
-334 NSLETSQDCQD
+334 NSLETPQDPQD
-345 DSIDIPECP
+345 DLTDVPQPPTQAEP
-354 AQIGLIDI
+354 
-362 GTGVETVE
+362 VE
-370 ETYCSDEIEV
+370 ETYCSDEIAV
-380 VLVDTSGPGPVSAHL
+380 VLVDNSGPGPVTAHL
-395 VDSDT
+395 DDSDT

-406 MSCDAQTAAQLEEN
+406 MSCDPQMAAQLEES
-420 VKQSLL
+420 VMQSLL
-426 ENAQAQKDA
+426 ENAQAQKEA

-446 FDSPEKEKQEVEEG
+446 FDSPEEERQEGEEG
-460 EEAVGS
+460 EEGAGS
-466 EDDLTPKQQQ
+466 EDDPTPKQLE
-476 TASQSEEFHLCRE
+476 TTNQSEEFHLCRE
-489 TTTSESTTLECP
+489 TTSSESTTLECQ

-509 LQLTDDSTPSQQL
+509 PQITDDNTPSPQL

-528 SGIDVHSHHD
+528 SGIDVHSHPD
-538 DTDPLDPNVDSQG
+538 DTDSPDLNVDSEG
-551 FLRLPPALGRYG
+551 FLRLPPAFGRYG

-578 KDAVLLSDRSH
+578 KDAVLLSDRSQ
-589 NTNTM
+589 NTTTM

-609 NETNFLEFVSLLGS
+609 NESNFLEFVSLLGS
-623 LSTRGGGASTQEDEG
+623 LSTRGGGASAQEEEG
-638 PEHKEHMGAAEEGE
+638 PERKVEAGEEGE
-652 SWHEENLSMT
+652 CQPREDLSAAP
-662 SRQDETITETNTD
+662 RPDEAITETNTD
-675 NKPERPKP
+675 SQPERPNP
-683 PTSLLT
+683 PNSLAT
-689 NTLQA
+689 DTLQT
-694 IPPTH
+694 IPPTR

-741 TNKEDAYTFH
+741 TNKEEAYTFH

-785 TSSNSECQDGMV
+785 TSSNSECQDGLV
-797 GSHTDCP
+797 GGHSDCP

-842 PTRKIYY
+842 PTRKLYY
-849 KLKLLPGKWINI
+849 KLKLFPGKWINI

-953 CALIWLLEQLLRRK
+953 CALIWLLEQLLRMK
-967 DLPVSTLYGVTI
+967 ELPVSTLYGVTI
-979 VCHDALGFLRDLLV
+979 VCHDALRFLRDLLV

-1004 VGLFPQVNTFTIYL
+1004 VGLFPQINTFTIYL

-1026 FGGTAATSLISAV
+1026 FGGTAATGLHSAV

-1092 DPTMI
+1092 DPSVL
-1097 LSLVKSKIMPTL
+1097 LSLIKSKLMPAL
-1109 VESEEEEEE
+1109 VENEEE
-1118 EEEDIESKDP
+1118 EEEDSDIKDP

-1239 VVFPAIVLSA
+1239 VVYPAIVLSA

-1268 VLLTTVAGLKLLRSS
+1268 VFLTTVAGLKLLRSS
-1283 FCDPSFQFLTLL
+1283 FCDPSLQFLTLL

-1309 ESFLLDFFIMS
+1309 ESFLLDFFLMS

-1371 LTTVF
+1371 LTTIF

-1392 YPRPIKFWERNY
+1392 YPRPVKFWERNY

-1426 DDSNLNSIFYEY
+1426 DDNNLNSIFYEY

-1448 GDLMLGRWGNYSAG
+1448 GDLLLGRWGNYSAG

-1515 DACCCCEPGHLPHL
+1515 DACCCCEPGHLPHV

-1541 AWEVTATKYLLEGYS
+1541 AWEVMATKYLLEGYS

-1586 LVHSPKLSTWLKD
+1586 LVQSPKLSGWLKD
-1599 ATVQESLLS
+1599 AAIQESLQS

-1648 WIQHCAGKMET
+1648 WIQYCAGKMET

-1719 FADLDLLQKVV
+1719 FADMDLLQKVV

-1750 NEEASILYEAITNY
+1750 TEEASILYEAISNY

-1812 LSFKVIKINKECV
+1812 LNFKVIKINKECV

-1883 THRTLRSIGGG
+1883 THHTLRSIGGG
-1894 ALSFDAIRSWLCS
+1894 ALSLDAIRTWLCS

-1940 NNRPSSVT
+1940 HNHPSSVT

-1960 TTHSRRHHNTARR
+1960 TTHSHRHHNTARR

-1991 QSGPILESGSN
+1991 QSGPILDSGSA

-2094 NIAMGPSHRSSSRAT
+2094 NIAIGPSHRSSSRAT

-2120 ATYSNA
+2120 GTYSNA
-2126 AIPVKDSVQ
+2126 AIGPPKDTQS
-2135 LGDRSCSQ
+2135 GDRGCSQ
-2143 GLDETQEDS
+2143 GLDKSQEDS
-2152 ASVSKAPEVTDQKTV
+2152 ASASTAPEAVDQKSV

>member
-1 MVSQVVQT
+1 MGSQVVQT
-9 LRQGVWASVTGGW
+9 LRQGVWASLTGGW

-36 LYLWIFLLMLP
+36 LYLWLFFLMMP

-61 SIYCTSITVFFILI
+61 SIYCTFTTIFFILI

-88 GEAVVRSSLSDLSK
+88 GEAVVCNSLSDLSK
-102 APEKK
+102 GPDKK
-107 SNASDSCLP
+107 SNASDSCVP
-116 ASIRKSSTVP
+116 ASVRKWVK
-126 DSVAMT
+126 MT
-132 MLARKRTSPVIQ
+132 MLQVRKW
-144 VTVKQTETD
+144 QTRA
-153 PGLIGVDCW
+153 C
-162 KSEEGKSVEGD
+162 
-173 NLYLGLTEIQM
+173 LYPREAMMRLK
-184 GQSESAADERPV
+184 RRV
-196 EGSMHPSPSP
+196 
-206 DDLSS
+206 
-211 PNPDQATPLLQA
+211 
-223 QQRPPSRA
+223 RA
-231 EREDAMGTGKMDAEI
+231 ER
-246 IENVALKEEMD
+246 
-257 IQRSTG
+257 
-263 TAREQERTTE
+263 
-273 EDSEQDRT
+273 
-281 TEKDSEQDRKEEC
+281 
-294 EYKET
+294 
-299 ADRETADEGLPPSKG
+299 
-314 SEDESEEESEG
+314 
-325 QKETPDANN
+325 
-334 NSLETSQDCQD
+334 
-345 DSIDIPECP
+345 
-354 AQIGLIDI
+354 
-362 GTGVETVE
+362 
-370 ETYCSDEIEV
+370 
-380 VLVDTSGPGPVSAHL
+380 
-395 VDSDT
+395 
-400 VKIIIT
+400 
-406 MSCDAQTAAQLEEN
+406 
-420 VKQSLL
+420 
-426 ENAQAQKDA
+426 
-435 GECHIKIPVIT
+435 
-446 FDSPEKEKQEVEEG
+446 
-460 EEAVGS
+460 
-466 EDDLTPKQQQ
+466 
-476 TASQSEEFHLCRE
+476 
-489 TTTSESTTLECP
+489 
-501 DPDQEHLG
+501 
-509 LQLTDDSTPSQQL
+509 
-522 TNDNSS
+522 
-528 SGIDVHSHHD
+528 
-538 DTDPLDPNVDSQG
+538 
-551 FLRLPPALGRYG
+551 
-563 PGGRTHI
+563 
-570 RGLSMDSG
+570 
-578 KDAVLLSDRSH
+578 
-589 NTNTM
+589 
-594 TSSKSD
+594 
-600 LEAKEGQIP
+600 
-609 NETNFLEFVSLLGS
+609 
-623 LSTRGGGASTQEDEG
+623 
-638 PEHKEHMGAAEEGE
+638 
-652 SWHEENLSMT
+652 
-662 SRQDETITETNTD
+662 
-675 NKPERPKP
+675 
-683 PTSLLT
+683 
-689 NTLQA
+689 
-694 IPPTH
+694 
-699 IPIVSPDSPQTDRE
+699 SPQIASRHF
-713 KDPDYDSLPSQTSQS
+713 KLNQRNNCPSALSYRWTKK
-728 ESSMLQVICRPEA
+728 R
-741 TNKEDAYTFH
+741 KH
-751 TVHRDRPRKLYAER
+751 T
-765 ALNLPLGA
+765 
-773 ELITGNMCDLLS
+773 
-785 TSSNSECQDGMV
+785 
-797 GSHTDCP
+797 
-804 FQRRIIPAHRLR
+804 
-816 PRRTHPE
+816 
-823 IFQEED
+823 EED
-829 SLDESSETSTQEK
+829 SLDDSSDTSTQEK
-842 PTRKIYY
+842 PSRKIYY
-849 KLKLLPGKWINI
+849 KLRLYPGKWINV
-861 LYDRL
+861 LFDRL
-866 TLLALLDRNQDVLE
+866 TLIALLDRNPTVLE
-880 NLVAVFMAFL
+880 NLLAVFMAFL
-890 VSFLGFLLLNHGCFK
+890 VSFLGFVLLNHGCFK

-940 LVAYSRAAYFCIF
+940 LVAYGRAAYFCIF
-953 CALIWLLEQLLRRK
+953 CALIWLLEQLLRRN

-979 VCHDALGFLRDLLV
+979 VSVCFLFVSLLHGA

-1004 VGLFPQVNTFTIYL
+1004 VGLFPQINTFTIYL
-1018 LEQIDMHF
+1018 LEQIDMHLL
-1026 FGGTAATSLISAV
+1026 GGTAATSLISAV
-1039 YSILRSL
+1039 YSLLRSL
-1046 IALSLLYGFC
+1046 IAMALLYGFC

-1092 DPTMI
+1092 DPSVL
-1097 LSLVKSKIMPTL
+1097 LSLVKSKIMPVL
-1109 VESEEEEEE
+1109 AESEEEE
-1118 EEEDIESKDP
+1118 DGDMDCKDP

-1133 QNSMKEILLSDVV
+1133 QSSMKEILLSDVV

-1175 YALAGTVGFVTHYLI
+1175 YALATTVGFVTHYLI

-1225 FERLYVGLLCFEKY
+1225 FERLHVGLLCFEKY
-1239 VVFPAIVLSA
+1239 VVYPAIVLSA

-1254 FALSHRKKLGIHCD
+1254 FALSHRKKLGIYCD

-1283 FCDPSFQFLTLL
+1283 FCDPSFQFITLL
-1295 FTLVFFHF
+1295 FTLIFFHF

-1320 IVFHKMREL
+1320 ILFHKMREL

-1371 LTTVF
+1371 LTTIF

-1404 NTKRIDNSNSRL
+1404 NTKRIDNSNCRL

-1448 GDLMLGRWGNYSAG
+1448 GDLMLGRWGNYSSG

-1515 DACCCCEPGHLPHL
+1515 DACCCCEPGHFPHM

-1541 AWEVTATKYLLEGYS
+1541 AWEVVATKYLLEGYS

-1576 TYYLKSIIYY
+1576 TYYLKCIIYY
-1586 LVHSPKLSTWLKD
+1586 LINSPQLSTWLAD
-1599 ATVQESLLS
+1599 ATIQETLQS

-1648 WIQHCAGKMET
+1648 WIQYCTGKMET

-1671 LSYAL
+1671 LCYAL

-1750 NEEASILYEAITNY
+1750 TEEASILYEAITNY

-1789 LTLRHMIDDGTDE
+1789 LTLRHVIDDGTDE

-1894 ALSFDAIRSWLCS
+1894 ALSLDVIRSWLCS

-1940 NNRPSSVT
+1940 HNRPSSVM
-1948 SNSLSLYQHRAR
+1948 SNSLSLYQHRTRASPHR
-1960 TTHSRRHHNTARR
+1960 RRHHNTGTRGGNR
-1973 EYRSRSV
+1973 ESDAVRVKNSC
-1980 QPQSQRPPVSS
+1980 
-1991 QSGPILESGSN
+1991 L
-2002 HGLVQRLSNSQLSFN
+2002 RLSY
-2017 TSIASI
+2017 
-2023 FSQVPRLSGAGGI
+2023 VRLSATN
-2036 SSQLQAAQHQQRS
+2036 QYYR
-2049 SQVSSSSSTLSLLFG
+2049 TL
-2064 KRSFSSG
+2064 
-2071 LVISGLSAA
+2071 
-2080 EGGNTT
+2080 
-2086 DTQSSSSV
+2086 
-2094 NIAMGPSHRSSSRAT
+2094 
-2109 QWTSEPYESID
+2109 
-2120 ATYSNA
+2120 
-2126 AIPVKDSVQ
+2126 
-2135 LGDRSCSQ
+2135 
-2143 GLDETQEDS
+2143 
-2152 ASVSKAPEVTDQKTV
+2152 

>member
-1 MVSQVVQT
+1 MGSQVVQT
-9 LRQGVWASVTGGW
+9 LRQGVWASLTGGW

-61 SIYCTSITVFFILI
+61 SIYCTSITIFFILI

-102 APEKK
+102 AQEKK

-132 MLARKRTSPVIQ
+132 TLARKRPSSVIQ

-153 PGLIGVDCW
+153 PGLIGVDCS
-162 KSEEGKSVEGD
+162 KSEEGKTVEGQ
-173 NLYLGLTEIQM
+173 YETA
-184 GQSESAADERPV
+184 SEQPV
-196 EGSMHPSPSP
+196 EGSPHRTPDPSP

-211 PNPDQATPLLQA
+211 PNPDQDAPLLQA
-223 QQRPPSRA
+223 QQRPPSQA
-231 EREDAMGTGKMDAEI
+231 EREEARVGSASEIGKADAEI
-246 IENVALKEEMD
+246 TENGAEKEAVE
-257 IQRSTG
+257 IQSPLPEKGRDQTELER
-263 TAREQERTTE
+263 TVEKDLEQERIE
-273 EDSEQDRT
+273 EREFED
-281 TEKDSEQDRKEEC
+281 KES
-294 EYKET
+294 
-299 ADRETADEGLPPSKG
+299 ADRETADEGLPSSKG
-314 SEDESEEESEG
+314 SEDESEECSEG
-325 QKETPDANN
+325 QKETSDANN
-334 NSLETSQDCQD
+334 NSLETPKEDQDEFIDMPEPPSQAE
-345 DSIDIPECP
+345 P
-354 AQIGLIDI
+354 
-362 GTGVETVE
+362 VE

-380 VLVDTSGPGPVSAHL
+380 VLVDNSSSPSSAHL
-395 VDSDT
+395 DNSDT

-406 MSCDAQTAAQLEEN
+406 MSCDPQTAAQLEES

-446 FDSPEKEKQEVEEG
+446 FDSPEEKEEAEEG
-460 EEAVGS
+460 EEASGS
-466 EDDLTPKQQQ
+466 EADPAATLQK

-489 TTTSESTTLECP
+489 TASPGSTTLGCP
-501 DPDQEHLG
+501 DPELEHHT
-509 LQLTDDSTPSQQL
+509 LQMTTDSTPSPQL

-528 SGIDVHSHHD
+528 SGIDVHSHPD
-538 DTDPLDPNVDSQG
+538 DTDPLDPNIDSRG
-551 FLRLPPALGRYG
+551 FLRLPQTIGRYG

-589 NTNTM
+589 NTTTM

-600 LEAKEGQIP
+600 LEAKEGQMP
-609 NETNFLEFVSLLGS
+609 NESNFSEFVSLLGS
-623 LSTRGGGASTQEDEG
+623 LSTRGGNTVNKEAEG
-638 PEHKEHMGAAEEGE
+638 PVNKEKPDAADEEKQSATPG
-652 SWHEENLSMT
+652 S
-662 SRQDETITETNTD
+662 DETKTDTSTENRS
-675 NKPERPKP
+675 ERPKP
-683 PTSLLT
+683 PTSLPT

-741 TNKEDAYTFH
+741 TNKEEAYTFH

-785 TSSNSECQDGMV
+785 TSSNSECQEGV
-797 GSHTDCP
+797 AGGHTDCP
-804 FQRRIIPAHRLR
+804 FQRRIIHAHRLR

-842 PTRKIYY
+842 PTKKIYY
-849 KLKLLPGKWINI
+849 KLQLFPGKWISI

-890 VSFLGFLLLNHGCFK
+890 VSFLGFVLLNHGCFK

-967 DLPVSTLYGVTI
+967 DLPVFPLYGVTI
-979 VCHDALGFLRDLLV
+979 VCYDILHFSRDLLV
-993 GFTYCF
+993 GLTYCF
-999 PITFL
+999 PVTFL
-1004 VGLFPQVNTFTIYL
+1004 VGLLPQINTFTIYL

-1039 YSILRSL
+1039 YSLLRSL

-1092 DPTMI
+1092 DPSVL
-1097 LSLVKSKIMPTL
+1097 LSLIKSKIMPAL
-1109 VESEEEEEE
+1109 VESEEEEEQDA
-1118 EEEDIESKDP
+1118 DIKDP

-1133 QNSMKEILLSDVV
+1133 QNAMHLGTMKEILLSDII

-1212 HQFEPREDAVLMW
+1212 YQFEPREDAVLMW

-1239 VVFPAIVLSA
+1239 VVYPAIVLSA

-1303 DCPHAS
+1303 DCPQAS

-1357 FAVPHSAMLLLQTL
+1357 FAVPHSAMLLLQTV

-1426 DDSNLNSIFYEY
+1426 DDNNLNSIFYEY

-1515 DACCCCEPGHLPHL
+1515 DGCCCCEPGHLPHM

-1541 AWEVTATKYLLEGYS
+1541 AWEVMATKYLLEGYS

-1599 ATVQESLLS
+1599 ATIQEALQS

-1648 WIQHCAGKMET
+1648 WIQYCARKMET
-1659 PVDSD
+1659 PVDCD
-1664 EDSPLVT
+1664 EDSSLVT

-1750 NEEASILYEAITNY
+1750 TEEASILYEAITNY

-1894 ALSFDAIRSWLCS
+1894 AFSLDAIRSWLCS

-1932 AGGSSSLS
+1932 AGGSSPPSH
-1940 NNRPSSVT
+1940 NRPSSVT
-1948 SNSLSLYQHRAR
+1948 SNSLSLYQHRTRA
-1960 TTHSRRHHNTARR
+1960 THSHRHHNAGRR

-1980 QPQSQRPPVSS
+1980 QPQGQRPPVSS
-1991 QSGPILESGSN
+1991 QSGPILDTGST

-2023 FSQVPRLSGAGGI
+2023 FSQVPHLSGAGGI
-2036 SSQLQAAQHQQRS
+2036 GSQHQTAQHQQRS

-2094 NIAMGPSHRSSSRAT
+2094 NIAIGPSHRSSSRAT

-2120 ATYSNA
+2120 ATNSNGA
-2126 AIPVKDSVQ
+2126 ATVRNGTQSIDE
-2135 LGDRSCSQ
+2135 GCGR

-2152 ASVSKAPEVTDQKTV
+2152 ESDSPAPKPSDQKTT

>member
-1 MVSQVVQT
+1 MGSQVVQT
-9 LRQGVWASVTGGW
+9 LRQGVWASLTGGW

-55 PTTMAL
+55 ATTMAL
-61 SIYCTSITVFFILI
+61 SIYCTSITAFFILI
-75 KLANYRLHLMFDE
+75 KMANYRLHVMFDE

-116 ASIRKSSTVP
+116 TGIRRSSTVP
-126 DSVAMT
+126 DTVAMT
-132 MLARKRTSPVIQ
+132 MLAQKRPSPVIQ

-153 PGLIGVDCW
+153 PGLIGVDCS
-162 KSEEGKSVEGD
+162 KSDEVKT
-173 NLYLGLTEIQM
+173 LK
-184 GQSESAADERPV
+184 GQDESAAEERPLEV
-196 EGSMHPSPSP
+196 GLHPSPEPSP

-211 PNPDQATPLLQA
+211 PNPDQAAPLLQA
-223 QQRPPSRA
+223 QQRTPSRA
-231 EREDAMGTGKMDAEI
+231 EREEMKHGSPSGTENMDVEI
-246 IENVALKEEMD
+246 IETEAVKSTD
-257 IQRSTG
+257 IQRSMVGPDTEQS
-263 TAREQERTTE
+263 EQEQTA
-273 EDSEQDRT
+273 
-281 TEKDSEQDRKEEC
+281 EKDSEQQRIEEKEYED
-294 EYKET
+294 KET
-299 ADRETADEGLPPSKG
+299 ADGETADEGLPPSKG
-314 SEDESEEESEG
+314 SGDESEEVGVE
-325 QKETPDANN
+325 QKEQSDANV
-334 NSLETSQDCQD
+334 NSLETPQDCLD
-345 DSIDIPECP
+345 DFRDPIPGSP
-354 AQIGLIDI
+354 AQA
-362 GTGVETVE
+362 EPAE

-380 VLVDTSGPGPVSAHL
+380 VLVDNSGPGPALAHL
-395 VDSDT
+395 DDSNT

-406 MSCDAQTAAQLEEN
+406 MSCDPQMSAQLEES

-435 GECHIKIPVIT
+435 GECHIKIPIIT
-446 FDSPEKEKQEVEEG
+446 FDSPKEEKQEIEEG
-460 EEAVGS
+460 EEVSGS
-466 EDDLTPKQQQ
+466 EDDPSLKQHQI
-476 TASQSEEFHLCRE
+476 TSQSEEFHLCRE
-489 TTTSESTTLECP
+489 TTSSESTTLECP
-501 DPDQEHLG
+501 DPEQEHIG
-509 LQLTDDSTPSQQL
+509 TQTTNDRTSSPQL

-528 SGIDVHSHHD
+528 SGIDVHSHPE

-551 FLRLPPALGRYG
+551 FLRLPQALGRYG

-589 NTNTM
+589 NITTM

-609 NETNFLEFVSLLGS
+609 NESNFLEFISLLGS
-623 LSTRGGGASTQEDEG
+623 LSARGGRASTQE
-638 PEHKEHMGAAEEGE
+638 EEGLECKQEVRVVEE
-652 SWHEENLSMT
+652 SESQQESLT
-662 SRQDETITETNTD
+662 VTTRPDEMITGTKRD
-675 NKPERPKP
+675 NKPQRPKP

-689 NTLQA
+689 DTLQA
-694 IPPTH
+694 IPHIH
-699 IPIVSPDSPQTDRE
+699 IPILSPDSPQTDRE

-741 TNKEDAYTFH
+741 TTKEEAYTFH
-751 TVHRDRPRKLYAER
+751 TVHRDRPHKLYAER

-785 TSSNSECQDGMV
+785 TSSNSECQDGLAGGHV
-797 GSHTDCP
+797 DCP

-842 PTRKIYY
+842 PSRKVYY
-849 KLKLLPGKWINI
+849 KLKLFPGKWINI

-866 TLLALLDRNQDVLE
+866 TLLALLDRNRDILE
-880 NLVAVFMAFL
+880 NLVAIFMAFL
-890 VSFLGFLLLNHGCFK
+890 VSFLGFVLLNHGCFK

-953 CALIWLLEQLLRRK
+953 CALIWMLELLLRQS

-979 VCHDALGFLRDLLV
+979 VCHDALRFLRDLLV

-1004 VGLFPQVNTFTIYL
+1004 VGLFPQINTFTIYL
-1018 LEQIDMHF
+1018 LEQIDIHF
-1026 FGGTAATSLISAV
+1026 FGGTAATSLISAI

-1092 DPTMI
+1092 DPSVL
-1097 LSLVKSKIMPTL
+1097 LSLIKSKMMPAL
-1109 VESEEEEEE
+1109 VESEEEEA
-1118 EEEDIESKDP
+1118 EDTDIKDP

-1133 QNSMKEILLSDVV
+1133 QNSMKEILLSDLV

-1154 TFAITASTVF
+1154 TFAIT
-1164 LSLKPFVTIVL
+1164 PFVTIVL

-1202 SHPVLKTKEY
+1202 SHPVLKTKEF

-1239 VVFPAIVLSA
+1239 VVYPAIILSA

-1283 FCDPSFQFLTLL
+1283 FCDPSLQFLTLL
-1295 FTLVFFHF
+1295 FTLIFFHF

-1309 ESFLLDFFIMS
+1309 ESFLLDFFVMS

-1343 QIAWGSAFHAFAQP
+1343 QITWGSAFHAFAQP

-1426 DDSNLNSIFYEY
+1426 DDNNLNSIFYEY

-1515 DACCCCEPGHLPHL
+1515 DACCCCEPGHLPHM

-1541 AWEVTATKYLLEGYS
+1541 AWEVMATKYLLEGYS
-1556 ISENNAATML
+1556 ISENNAATLL
-1566 QVYDLRKLLI
+1566 QVYDLRKLLV

-1599 ATVQESLLS
+1599 ATIHEALQP

-1648 WIQHCAGKMET
+1648 WIQYCAGKMET

-1750 NEEASILYEAITNY
+1750 TEEASILYEAITNY

-1894 ALSFDAIRSWLCS
+1894 ALSLDAIRSWLCS

-1920 NSGVNMEDVDCG
+1920 NSGVNMDDVDCG

-1940 NNRPSSVT
+1940 QNRPSSVT
-1948 SNSLSLYQHRAR
+1948 SNSLSLCQNRAR
-1960 TTHSRRHHNTARR
+1960 TTHSHRHHNSARR

-1991 QSGPILESGSN
+1991 QSGPNLDSGSA

-2036 SSQLQAAQHQQRS
+2036 NLQLQAAQHQQRS

-2080 EGGNTT
+2080 DGGNTT

-2094 NIAMGPSHRSSSRAT
+2094 NITIGPSHRSSSRAT

-2120 ATYSNA
+2120 VAGSSAVIT
-2126 AIPVKDSVQ
+2126 VKDGMQSGGQ
-2135 LGDRSCSQ
+2135 GCSQ
-2143 GLDETQEDS
+2143 GLDKTQEDPAS
-2152 ASVSKAPEVTDQKTV
+2152 ASASLEATSQWTV

>member
-1 MVSQVVQT
+1 MCST
-9 LRQGVWASVTGGW
+9 ETGTITGSV
-22 YHDPDQNKFNNSCH
+22 P
-36 LYLWIFLLMLP
+36 
-47 LSLHLALP
+47 ALP
-55 PTTMAL
+55 PTTIAL

-75 KLANYRLHLMFDE
+75 KLTNYRLHLMFDE

-116 ASIRKSSTVP
+116 VSIRKSSTVP
-126 DSVAMT
+126 DSVSMT
-132 MLARKRTSPVIQ
+132 MLAIKRPSPVIQ

-153 PGLIGVDCW
+153 PGLIGVECS
-162 KSEEGKSVEGD
+162 KSDEAKTLKGQCESAAEEKSVEGV
-173 NLYLGLTEIQM
+173 LHSSPQ
-184 GQSESAADERPV
+184 
-196 EGSMHPSPSP
+196 PSP

-211 PNPDQATPLLQA
+211 PNPDQAAPLLQA
-223 QQRPPSRA
+223 QQRSPSRA
-231 EREDAMGTGKMDAEI
+231 EKEDIQQVSTIGTGNMHAEI
-246 IENVALKEEMD
+246 IETGAIKEGIDME
-257 IQRSTG
+257 SSLPG
-263 TAREQERTTE
+263 TDRDRERIA
-273 EDSEQDRT
+273 
-281 TEKDSEQDRKEEC
+281 EKDSEDNRREEKDC
-294 EYKET
+294 KNKDT
-299 ADRETADEGLPPSKG
+299 AGMETADEGLPPSKG
-314 SEDESEEESEG
+314 SEDVSEEERGG
-325 QKETPDANN
+325 QKEPPDANVN
-334 NSLETSQDCQD
+334 PIDTPQDCQED
-345 DSIDIPECP
+345 FIYIPESP
-354 AQIGLIDI
+354 AQAEALQ
-362 GTGVETVE
+362 

-380 VLVDTSGPGPVSAHL
+380 LVDNSASARL
-395 VDSDT
+395 DDSDT
-400 VKIIIT
+400 VKIVIT
-406 MSCDAQTAAQLEEN
+406 MSCDPQTAAQLEES

-426 ENAQAQKDA
+426 ENVQAQKDA

-446 FDSPEKEKQEVEEG
+446 FDSPEEEKQEVDDG
-460 EEAVGS
+460 EETAGS
-466 EDDLTPKQQQ
+466 EDNPTLKQKMG
-476 TASQSEEFHLCRE
+476 TSQSEEFHLCRE
-489 TTTSESTTLECP
+489 TVSSESATQECP
-501 DPDQEHLG
+501 DPEQENLF
-509 LQLTDDSTPSQQL
+509 LQNTNDSTLSPQL

-528 SGIDVHSHHD
+528 SGIDVHSHPD

-589 NTNTM
+589 NTTTM
-594 TSSKSD
+594 TTSKSD

-609 NETNFLEFVSLLGS
+609 NESNFLEFVSLLGS
-623 LSTRGGGASTQEDEG
+623 LSTRGGGTSTQEEVV
-638 PEHKEHMGAAEEGE
+638 PEQKKEVGAAEE
-652 SWHEENLSMT
+652 ENQSLT
-662 SRQDETITETNTD
+662 SRPNETIRETNTD
-675 NKPERPKP
+675 NKPERLKP

-689 NTLQA
+689 DTLQT

-785 TSSNSECQDGMV
+785 TSSNSECQDGAA
-797 GSHTDCP
+797 GGHADYP

-842 PTRKIYY
+842 PSRKIYY
-849 KLKLLPGKWINI
+849 KLTFFPGRWINI

-866 TLLALLDRNQDVLE
+866 TLLALLDRNKDVLE

-953 CALIWLLEQLLRRK
+953 CALIWLLEQLLRRN
-967 DLPVSTLYGVTI
+967 DLPISTMYGVTI
-979 VCHDALGFLRDLLV
+979 VCHDALRFLRDLLV

-1004 VGLFPQVNTFTIYL
+1004 VGLFPQINTFTIYL

-1026 FGGTAATSLISAV
+1026 FGGTAATSLISAI

-1078 LLVVFSYHLSRQSS
+1078 LLVIFSYHLSRQSS
-1092 DPTMI
+1092 DPFI
-1097 LSLVKSKIMPTL
+1097 LLSLIKSKVMPAL
-1109 VESEEEEEE
+1109 VESEEEEEKDS
-1118 EEEDIESKDP
+1118 DIKDP

-1212 HQFEPREDAVLMW
+1212 YQFEPREDAVLMW

-1239 VVFPAIVLSA
+1239 VVYPAIVLSA

-1254 FALSHRKKLGIHCD
+1254 FALSHRKKLGIHGD

-1329 LLKLHFILVYIAPW
+1329 LLKLNFILVYIAPW

-1371 LTTVF
+1371 LTTIF

-1426 DDSNLNSIFYEY
+1426 DDNNLNSIFYEY

-1515 DACCCCEPGHLPHL
+1515 DACCCCEPGHLPHM

-1541 AWEVTATKYLLEGYS
+1541 AWEVMATKYLLEGYS

-1586 LVHSPKLSTWLKD
+1586 LVHSPKLSAWLKD
-1599 ATVQESLLS
+1599 ATMQDALQS

-1648 WIQHCAGKMET
+1648 WIQYCAGKMET

-1671 LSYAL
+1671 LCYAL

-1719 FADLDLLQKVV
+1719 FTDLDLLQKVV

-1750 NEEASILYEAITNY
+1750 TEEASILYEAITNY
-1764 RSSLVICHESDPAWR
+1764 SSNLVICHESDPAWR

-1894 ALSFDAIRSWLCS
+1894 ALSLDAIRSWLCS
-1907 KWLRVRKDNLTSC
+1907 KWLQVRKDNLTSC

-1940 NNRPSSVT
+1940 HNRPSSVT

-1960 TTHSRRHHNTARR
+1960 TTHSHRHHNTARR

-1991 QSGPILESGSN
+1991 QSGPILDSASA

-2023 FSQVPRLSGAGGI
+2023 FSQVPRLSGAGGV
-2036 SSQLQAAQHQQRS
+2036 SLQLQTAQHQQHS

-2094 NIAMGPSHRSSSRAT
+2094 NIAIGPSHRSSSRAT

-2126 AIPVKDSVQ
+2126 AITVKDGTQSSER
-2135 LGDRSCSQ
+2135 GCSQ
-2143 GLDETQEDS
+2143 GLKTQEDS
-2152 ASVSKAPEVTDQKTV
+2152 ASASIAPETTDQKTM

>member
-1 MVSQVVQT
+1 MGSHVVQT
-9 LRQGVWASVTGGW
+9 LRQGVWASLTGGW

-75 KLANYRLHLMFDE
+75 KLANHRLHLMFDE

-102 APEKK
+102 AQEKK
-107 SNASDSCLP
+107 SNASDSCQP
-116 ASIRKSSTVP
+116 ASIRKSSTLP

-132 MLARKRTSPVIQ
+132 TLPRKRPSPVIQ
-144 VTVKQTETD
+144 VTLKQTETD
-153 PGLIGVDCW
+153 PGLIGVDCS
-162 KSEEGKSVEGD
+162 KS
-173 NLYLGLTEIQM
+173 
-184 GQSESAADERPV
+184 DERKSA
-196 EGSMHPSPSP
+196 EGSGHLSLGRGDAAAAERAMGEDPRSDAELSP
-206 DDLSS
+206 DDFSS
-211 PNPDQATPLLQA
+211 PNPDQDAPLLQA
-223 QQRPPSRA
+223 QQRSPSRSAREEA
-231 EREDAMGTGKMDAEI
+231 ELAENGAAAEDGGDVQRSSMGSRSGEETTPERNLKQDRREQREDDEA
-246 IENVALKEEMD
+246 V
-257 IQRSTG
+257 
-263 TAREQERTTE
+263 
-273 EDSEQDRT
+273 
-281 TEKDSEQDRKEEC
+281 
-294 EYKET
+294 
-299 ADRETADEGLPPSKG
+299 DRETVDEGLPPSKG
-314 SEDESEEESEG
+314 SEDESEEGSEG
-325 QKETPDANN
+325 LKENSDANN
-334 NSLETSQDCQD
+334 NSLGTPKD
-345 DSIDIPECP
+345 DQGESIDIAESPPQAE
-354 AQIGLIDI
+354 L
-362 GTGVETVE
+362 E
-370 ETYCSDEIEV
+370 EEEAYCSDEIEV
-380 VLVDTSGPGPVSAHL
+380 VLVDNSSPGPGSAHL
-395 VDSDT
+395 DDSDT

-406 MSCDAQTAAQLEEN
+406 MSCDPQMAAQLEES

-446 FDSPEKEKQEVEEG
+446 FDSPEEEKEG
-460 EEAVGS
+460 EEATGS
-466 EDDLTPKQQQ
+466 EDGLTPRQPQQV
-476 TASQSEEFHLCRE
+476 TSQSEEFHLCRE
-489 TTTSESTTLECP
+489 TMSSESNTLECP
-501 DPDQEHLG
+501 DLEQEQGRLLMNEDG
-509 LQLTDDSTPSQQL
+509 TPSPQL

-528 SGIDVHSHHD
+528 SGVDVRSHPD
-538 DTDPLDPNVDSQG
+538 DTDPLEPIVDSQG
-551 FLRLPPALGRYG
+551 FLRLPAMVGRYG

-578 KDAVLLSDRSH
+578 KDAVLLSDRSQ
-589 NTNTM
+589 NTTTM

-609 NETNFLEFVSLLGS
+609 NESNFLEFVSLLGS
-623 LSTRGGGASTQEDEG
+623 LSMRGGSAQEEEEKKSKQKVDPEEEEEDNRSAALG
-638 PEHKEHMGAAEEGE
+638 PDPAATD
-652 SWHEENLSMT
+652 T
-662 SRQDETITETNTD
+662 STD
-675 NKPERPKP
+675 NKSERPKP

-689 NTLQA
+689 NPPQA
-694 IPPTH
+694 IKPTH
-699 IPIVSPDSPQTDRE
+699 IPIVSPDSPQTDRD

-741 TNKEDAYTFH
+741 TSKEEAYTFH

-785 TSSNSECQDGMV
+785 TSSNSECQDGAA
-797 GSHTDCP
+797 GAHTDCP

-823 IFQEED
+823 IFPEED

-842 PTRKIYY
+842 PTRKVYY
-849 KLKLLPGKWINI
+849 KLQLFPGKWVSV

-866 TLLALLDRNQDVLE
+866 TLLALLDRNQDFLE
-880 NLVAVFMAFL
+880 NVAAVFMAFL
-890 VSFLGFLLLNHGCFK
+890 VSFLGFVLLNHGCFK

-979 VCHDALGFLRDLLV
+979 ICYDVLSFVRDVLV

-999 PITFL
+999 PFAFL
-1004 VGLFPQVNTFTIYL
+1004 VGLFPQINTFTIYL

-1026 FGGTAATSLISAV
+1026 FGGTAATSLISAI

-1046 IALSLLYGFC
+1046 VALSLLYGFC

-1092 DPTMI
+1092 DPSVL
-1097 LSLVKSKIMPTL
+1097 LSLIKSKLMPAL
-1109 VESEEEEEE
+1109 VESEEEEEKDA
-1118 EEEDIESKDP
+1118 DIKDP

-1133 QNSMKEILLSDVV
+1133 QSSMKEILLSDLV

-1212 HQFEPREDAVLMW
+1212 YQFEPREDAVLMW

-1239 VVFPAIVLSA
+1239 LVYPAIVLSA

-1309 ESFLLDFFIMS
+1309 ESFLLDFFVMS

-1371 LTTVF
+1371 VTTIF

-1383 LGSAIFISS
+1383 LGSAIFITS
-1392 YPRPIKFWERNY
+1392 YPRPVKFWERNY

-1426 DDSNLNSIFYEY
+1426 DDNNLNSIFYEY

-1515 DACCCCEPGHLPHL
+1515 DGCCCCEPGHLPHT

-1586 LVHSPKLSTWLKD
+1586 LVHSPKLGAWLKD
-1599 ATVQESLLS
+1599 ASIQEALQS

-1671 LSYAL
+1671 LCYAL

-1711 IATKDEWV
+1711 IATRDEWV
-1719 FADLDLLQKVV
+1719 FTDLDLLQKVV

-1750 NEEASILYEAITNY
+1750 TEEASILYEAITNY
-1764 RSSLVICHESDPAWR
+1764 RSGLVICHESDPAWR

-1870 PMYVSPLTTSYAG
+1870 PMYVSPLTTSFAG

-1894 ALSFDAIRSWLCS
+1894 ALSLDTIRSWLCS

-1940 NNRPSSVT
+1940 HNRPSSVT

-1960 TTHSRRHHNTARR
+1960 TTHSHRHHNTGRR

-1991 QSGPILESGSN
+1991 QSGPILDSGSA

-2094 NIAMGPSHRSSSRAT
+2094 NIAVGPSHRSSSRAT

-2120 ATYSNA
+2120 ASSSNA
-2126 AIPVKDSVQ
+2126 AVTVREGGQSSDQ
-2135 LGDRSCSQ
+2135 GFSQ
-2143 GLDETQEDS
+2143 GLDKTQEES
-2152 ASVSKAPEVTDQKTV
+2152 ASASTAPEPADQKTV

>member
-9 LRQGVWASVTGGW
+9 LRQGVWASLTGGW

-116 ASIRKSSTVP
+116 ASIRNFRIRAVLLLLYFKP
-126 DSVAMT
+126 QF
-132 MLARKRTSPVIQ
+132 LFRFI
-144 VTVKQTETD
+144 
-153 PGLIGVDCW
+153 PGQG
-162 KSEEGKSVEGD
+162 
-173 NLYLGLTEIQM
+173 
-184 GQSESAADERPV
+184 ESAEEKPV
-196 EGSMHPSPSP
+196 EGGLHPSPEPSP
-206 DDLSS
+206 DELSS
-211 PNPDQATPLLQA
+211 PNPDQAAPLLQA

-231 EREDAMGTGKMDAEI
+231 EREEMQSGSGTGKMDVEI
-246 IENVALKEEMD
+246 IE
-257 IQRSTG
+257 TG
-263 TAREQERTTE
+263 AVKDGHEP
-273 EDSEQDRT
+273 T
-281 TEKDSEQDRKEEC
+281 TEKDPDQDRIEE
-294 EYKET
+294 EKDDEDKDAT
-299 ADRETADEGLPPSKG
+299 DRETADEGLPPSKG

-325 QKETPDANN
+325 QKEPPDANN
-334 NSLETSQDCQD
+334 NSLETAQDRQD
-345 DSIDIPECP
+345 DLIDIPKPP
-354 AQIGLIDI
+354 AQ
-362 GTGVETVE
+362 VE
-370 ETYCSDEIEV
+370 
-380 VLVDTSGPGPVSAHL
+380 
-395 VDSDT
+395 
-400 VKIIIT
+400 
-406 MSCDAQTAAQLEEN
+406 
-420 VKQSLL
+420 
-426 ENAQAQKDA
+426 
-435 GECHIKIPVIT
+435 
-446 FDSPEKEKQEVEEG
+446 
-460 EEAVGS
+460 
-466 EDDLTPKQQQ
+466 
-476 TASQSEEFHLCRE
+476 
-489 TTTSESTTLECP
+489 
-501 DPDQEHLG
+501 
-509 LQLTDDSTPSQQL
+509 L
-522 TNDNSS
+522 TNIEIGVSC
-528 SGIDVHSHHD
+528 
-538 DTDPLDPNVDSQG
+538 
-551 FLRLPPALGRYG
+551 FFFERFEFEWYFKG
-563 PGGRTHI
+563 P
-570 RGLSMDSG
+570 
-578 KDAVLLSDRSH
+578 
-589 NTNTM
+589 
-594 TSSKSD
+594 
-600 LEAKEGQIP
+600 
-609 NETNFLEFVSLLGS
+609 
-623 LSTRGGGASTQEDEG
+623 
-638 PEHKEHMGAAEEGE
+638 
-652 SWHEENLSMT
+652 
-662 SRQDETITETNTD
+662 
-675 NKPERPKP
+675 
-683 PTSLLT
+683 
-689 NTLQA
+689 
-694 IPPTH
+694 
-699 IPIVSPDSPQTDRE
+699 
-713 KDPDYDSLPSQTSQS
+713 
-728 ESSMLQVICRPEA
+728 
-741 TNKEDAYTFH
+741 
-751 TVHRDRPRKLYAER
+751 
-765 ALNLPLGA
+765 
-773 ELITGNMCDLLS
+773 
-785 TSSNSECQDGMV
+785 
-797 GSHTDCP
+797 
-804 FQRRIIPAHRLR
+804 
-816 PRRTHPE
+816 
-823 IFQEED
+823 EED

-890 VSFLGFLLLNHGCFK
+890 VSFLGFVLLNHGCFK

-967 DLPVSTLYGVTI
+967 DLPVSTLYGI
-979 VCHDALGFLRDLLV
+979 LRNFFCLMHKT

-1004 VGLFPQVNTFTIYL
+1004 VGLFPQINTFTIYL
-1018 LEQIDMHF
+1018 LEQIDMHL
-1026 FGGTAATSLISAV
+1026 FGGTAATSLISAI

-1092 DPTMI
+1092 DPSVL
-1097 LSLVKSKIMPTL
+1097 LSLIKSKIMPAL
-1109 VESEEEEEE
+1109 VESEEEEE
-1118 EEEDIESKDP
+1118 DDTESKDP

-1154 TFAITASTVF
+1154 TFAITARFCLIINFHYVSYVPTCF
-1164 LSLKPFVTIVL
+1164 QPFVTIVL

-1239 VVFPAIVLSA
+1239 VVYPAIVLSA

-1254 FALSHRKKLGIHCD
+1254 FALSHRKNCD

-1404 NTKRIDNSNSRL
+1404 KYGNELIELTSV
-1416 VSQVDKETGC
+1416 VSQPDRAV
-1426 DDSNLNSIFYEY
+1426 NLNSIFYEY

-1474 LVHLIE
+1474 LVQLIE

-1515 DACCCCEPGHLPHL
+1515 DACCCCEPGHLPHM

-1541 AWEVTATKYLLEGYS
+1541 AWEVMATKYLLEGYS

-1586 LVHSPKLSTWLKD
+1586 LIHSPKLSTWLKD
-1599 ATVQESLLS
+1599 ATVQDALQS

-1648 WIQHCAGKMET
+1648 WIQYCAGKMET

-1664 EDSPLVT
+1664 EDSALVT
-1671 LSYAL
+1671 LCYAL

-1750 NEEASILYEAITNY
+1750 TEEASILYEAITNY

-1894 ALSFDAIRSWLCS
+1894 ALSLDVIRSWLCT
-1907 KWLRVRKDNLTSC
+1907 KWLRSSTVFSSFPPLTHTFP
-1920 NSGVNMEDVDCG
+1920 VTV
-1932 AGGSSSLS
+1932 L
-1940 NNRPSSVT
+1940 PHHFLFSSVWWVKNAVT
-1948 SNSLSLYQHRAR
+1948 
-1960 TTHSRRHHNTARR
+1960 
-1973 EYRSRSV
+1973 ERS
-1980 QPQSQRPPVSS
+1980 
-1991 QSGPILESGSN
+1991 
-2002 HGLVQRLSNSQLSFN
+2002 
-2017 TSIASI
+2017 
-2023 FSQVPRLSGAGGI
+2023 
-2036 SSQLQAAQHQQRS
+2036 
-2049 SQVSSSSSTLSLLFG
+2049 
-2064 KRSFSSG
+2064 
-2071 LVISGLSAA
+2071 
-2080 EGGNTT
+2080 
-2086 DTQSSSSV
+2086 
-2094 NIAMGPSHRSSSRAT
+2094 
-2109 QWTSEPYESID
+2109 W
-2120 ATYSNA
+2120 
-2126 AIPVKDSVQ
+2126 VQ
-2135 LGDRSCSQ
+2135 L
-2143 GLDETQEDS
+2143 LE
-2152 ASVSKAPEVTDQKTV
+2152 

>member
-1 MVSQVVQT
+1 MVSQVAQT
-9 LRQGVWASVTGGW
+9 LRQGVWASLTGGW
-22 YHDPDQNKFNNSCH
+22 FHDPEQNKFNNSCH

-61 SIYCTSITVFFILI
+61 SIYCTSVTVFFALV
-75 KLANYRLHLMFDE
+75 KLANYRLHVLFDE
-88 GEAVVRSSLSDLSK
+88 GEAVVRSSLSDLGK
-102 APEKK
+102 AAEKK
-107 SNASDSCLP
+107 SNASDSRLP
-116 ASIRKSSTVP
+116 ANIRKSSTVP

-132 MLARKRTSPVIQ
+132 MLALKRPSSVIQ

-153 PGLIGVDCW
+153 PGLIGVECS
-162 KSEEGKSVEGD
+162 KSEEVKAVE
-173 NLYLGLTEIQM
+173 E
-184 GQSESAADERPV
+184 ERPV
-196 EGSMHPSPSP
+196 KKGLHKSPDPSSP
-206 DDLSS
+206 DDLAN
-211 PNPDQATPLLQA
+211 PNPGEGTF
-223 QQRPPSRA
+223 QRPRSQS
-231 EREDAMGTGKMDAEI
+231 EREKSGSAD
-246 IENVALKEEMD
+246 
-257 IQRSTG
+257 G
-263 TAREQERTTE
+263 TAKTDVEIMDNAEEQPESTVQPEEERKE
-273 EDSEQDRT
+273 
-281 TEKDSEQDRKEEC
+281 EKDSEQDRKEKDNDER
-294 EYKET
+294 EQLFEET
-299 ADRETADEGLPPSKG
+299 VDEGLPPTTG
-314 SEDESEEESEG
+314 SEDDKVKESEG
-325 QKETPDANN
+325 HKEPSDANN
-334 NSLETSQDCQD
+334 NSMESPQECSFDFIDHPETAAQDE
-345 DSIDIPECP
+345 S
-354 AQIGLIDI
+354 A
-362 GTGVETVE
+362 E

-380 VLVDTSGPGPVSAHL
+380 VLVDDSSPAPLSSHL
-395 VDSDT
+395 EDT
-400 VKIIIT
+400 VKIVIT
-406 MSCDAQTAAQLEEN
+406 MSCDSQTADQLEER

-426 ENAQAQKDA
+426 ENAQAQRDA

-446 FDSPEKEKQEVEEG
+446 FDLPEDEKLEVEDDAAAEKG
-460 EEAVGS
+460 EAVVS
-466 EDDLTPKQQQ
+466 EDDKTLRQ
-476 TASQSEEFHLCRE
+476 TASLSEEFYLCRD
-489 TTTSESTTLECP
+489 TISSESATMECP
-501 DPDQEHLG
+501 NPDQEHGG
-509 LQLTDDSTPSQQL
+509 LNLTDEDIGSPEQ

-528 SGIDVHSHHD
+528 SGVDVHSHPD
-538 DTDPLDPNVDSQG
+538 DARLDTLVSSVDPQG
-551 FLRLPPALGRYG
+551 FLRLPPSFGRYG

-578 KDAVLLSDRSH
+578 KDAVLLSDCSQ
-589 NTNTM
+589 NTSTM
-594 TSSKSD
+594 TTSKSD

-609 NETNFLEFVSLLGS
+609 NESNFLEFVSLLES
-623 LSTRGGGASTQEDEG
+623 LNTRGVGDSAKEGEGLELKDGAGASMETDKQQLENHSAASRTDE
-638 PEHKEHMGAAEEGE
+638 PK
-652 SWHEENLSMT
+652 
-662 SRQDETITETNTD
+662 DTNTD
-675 NKPERPKP
+675 TKSERPKP
-683 PTSLLT
+683 PTSLAPD
-689 NTLQA
+689 TLKSVL
-694 IPPTH
+694 PTH
-699 IPIVSPDSPQTDRE
+699 IPIVSPESPQTDRE

-741 TNKEDAYTFH
+741 TNKEEAYTFH
-751 TVHRDRPRKLYAER
+751 TVHRERPRKLYAER

-785 TSSNSECQDGMV
+785 TSSNSECQDSLAG
-797 GSHTDCP
+797 GHGDCP
-804 FQRRIIPAHRLR
+804 FQRRIIPSHRLR

-829 SLDESSETSTQEK
+829 SLDDSSETSTQEK

-849 KLKLLPGKWINI
+849 KLKLFPGKWVSI

-866 TLLALLDRNQDVLE
+866 TLLALLDRNRHVVE
-880 NLVAVFMAFL
+880 NVVAISMAFL
-890 VSFLGFLLLNHGCFK
+890 VSFLGFVLLNDGCFK

-953 CALIWLLEQLLRRK
+953 CALIWMLEHLLRRK
-967 DLPVSTLYGVTI
+967 DLPVSSMYGVTI
-979 VCHDALGFLRDLLV
+979 VCQDALRFLQTLLL
-993 GFTYCF
+993 GFTHCF

-1004 VGLFPQVNTFTIYL
+1004 VGLFPQVNTFSIYL
-1018 LEQIDMHF
+1018 LEQVDIHL
-1026 FGGTAATSLISAV
+1026 FGGTAATSLASAV

-1046 IALSLLYGFC
+1046 TAVSLLYGFC
-1056 FGALKEP
+1056 LGALKEP

-1092 DPTMI
+1092 DPSIM
-1097 LSLVKSKIMPTL
+1097 LSLVRSTVVPTL
-1109 VESEEEEEE
+1109 VESEEEEG
-1118 EEEDIESKDP
+1118 EDVEDP
-1128 LPEKL
+1128 LPKKL
-1133 QNSMKEILLSDVV
+1133 QNSMKEILLSDVI
-1146 VCSVAYIL
+1146 VCSLAYIL

-1175 YALAGTVGFVTHYLI
+1175 YALAGTVGVVTHYLI

-1202 SHPVLKTKEY
+1202 SHPLLKTREF
-1212 HQFEPREDAVLMW
+1212 HQFEPREEAVLMW
-1225 FERLYVGLLCFEKY
+1225 FERVYVGLLCFEKY
-1239 VVFPAIVLSA
+1239 VVYPAIILSA
-1249 LTNDG
+1249 LTNHG
-1254 FALSHRKKLGIHCD
+1254 FALSHGKRLGVHGD
-1268 VLLTTVAGLKLLRSS
+1268 VLLTTVAGMKLLRSS
-1283 FCDPSFQFLTLL
+1283 FCDSSFQFLTLL
-1295 FTLVFFHF
+1295 FTLLFFHF

-1329 LLKLHFILVYIAPW
+1329 LLKLHFILVYMAPW

-1371 LTTVF
+1371 ITTVF

-1392 YPRPIKFWERNY
+1392 YPRPVKFWERNY

-1426 DDSNLNSIFYEY
+1426 DDNNLNSIFYEY

-1448 GDLMLGRWGNYSAG
+1448 GDLMLGRWGNYSSG

-1515 DACCCCEPGHLPHL
+1515 DACCCCEPGHLPHM

-1599 ATVQESLLS
+1599 AAIYEALQS

-1648 WIQHCAGKMET
+1648 WIQYCAGKMEA
-1659 PVDSD
+1659 PVESD

-1689 NMSNSLESFLYG
+1689 NMSNSLDSFLYG

-1719 FADLDLLQKVV
+1719 FADLDLLQRVV

-1750 NEEASILYEAITNY
+1750 TEEAAILYETITNY

-1789 LTLRHMIDDGTDE
+1789 LTLRHMVDDGTDE

-1812 LSFKVIKINKECV
+1812 LSFKVIKINKECI

-1883 THRTLRSIGGG
+1883 THRTLRTIGGG
-1894 ALSFDAIRSWLCS
+1894 ASSLDAIRSWLCS
-1907 KWLRVRKDNLTSC
+1907 KWLRVRKDNMTSC
-1920 NSGVNMEDVDCG
+1920 NNIEEGECTTG
-1932 AGGSSSLS
+1932 ASSSLS
-1940 NNRPSSVT
+1940 HHRPSSVT
-1948 SNSLSLYQHRAR
+1948 SNTLSVHQQR
-1960 TTHSRRHHNTARR
+1960 TCNTRTHRHHTSGRR
-1973 EYRSRSV
+1973 DRSRSV
-1980 QPQSQRPPVSS
+1980 QPQTQRAPVSS
-1991 QSGPILESGSN
+1991 QSGAILDSASN
-2002 HGLVQRLSNSQLSFN
+2002 HGLIQRLSNSQLSFN

-2023 FSQVPRLSGAGGI
+2023 FSQGPR
-2036 SSQLQAAQHQQRS
+2036 QAATGGVTSQVQAAPHPS

-2094 NIAMGPSHRSSSRAT
+2094 NVALGPSQRSGSRAT
-2109 QWTSEPYESID
+2109 QWTSESRDESLPNN
-2120 ATYSNA
+2120 ATTTA
-2126 AIPVKDSVQ
+2126 EQ
-2135 LGDRSCSQ
+2135 SCDHSHSQ
-2143 GLDETQEDS
+2143 GLDKT
-2152 ASVSKAPEVTDQKTV
+2152 APEDAESPTVDTTNEKTV

>member
-1 MVSQVVQT
+1 MGSQLVQT
-9 LRQGVWASVTGGW
+9 LRQGVWASLTGGW
-22 YHDPDQNKFNNSCH
+22 YHDPDQNTFNNSCH
-36 LYLWIFLLMLP
+36 LYLWMFLLMLP

-61 SIYCTSITVFFILI
+61 SIYCTSVTIFFITI
-75 KLANYRLHLMFDE
+75 KMVNYRLHVMFDK
-88 GEAVVRSSLSDLSK
+88 GDVVPPSSLSDVIQG
-102 APEKK
+102 AENK
-107 SNASDSCLP
+107 SNASDSCL
-116 ASIRKSSTVP
+116 AAKLRKSSTVP

-132 MLARKRTSPVIQ
+132 MLTRNRPSPVIQ

-153 PGLIGVDCW
+153 PGLIGVECP
-162 KSEEGKSVEGD
+162 KSSEDLK
-173 NLYLGLTEIQM
+173 NTEA
-184 GQSESAADERPV
+184 QSDSIPKEKQPRVSLQPEQ
-196 EGSMHPSPSP
+196 ELSPE
-206 DDLSS
+206 DLSS
-211 PNPDQATPLLQA
+211 PNPDQAAPLLL
-223 QQRPPSRA
+223 
-231 EREDAMGTGKMDAEI
+231 G
-246 IENVALKEEMD
+246 
-257 IQRSTG
+257 
-263 TAREQERTTE
+263 EQ
-273 EDSEQDRT
+273 
-281 TEKDSEQDRKEEC
+281 KHV
-294 EYKET
+294 
-299 ADRETADEGLPPSKG
+299 ADREIADEGLTSSKG
-314 SEDESEEESEG
+314 SDEESTD
-325 QKETPDANN
+325 ETKQEKQLQQDPNN
-334 NSLETSQDCQD
+334 NSLEVIQERD
-345 DSIDIPECP
+345 DALPPPPQNDQP
-354 AQIGLIDI
+354 
-362 GTGVETVE
+362 E
-370 ETYCSDEIEV
+370 ETYCSDEIAV
-380 VLVDTSGPGPVSAHL
+380 VFVDNSGPSARL
-395 VDSDT
+395 DENDM

-406 MSCDAQTAAQLEEN
+406 MSCDAQTAAELEES
-420 VKQSLL
+420 VKQSIL
-426 ENAQAQKDA
+426 ESAQAQMGIDPHGGAA
-435 GECHIKIPVIT
+435 GDCLIKIPVIT
-446 FDSPEKEKQEVEEG
+446 FDSPEDDERSGAENEG
-460 EEAVGS
+460 EPLSEADSAELQTPSPDGQITKELMS
-466 EDDLTPKQQQ
+466 ADSAALDCRDLEYNE
-476 TASQSEEFHLCRE
+476 AD
-489 TTTSESTTLECP
+489 LEHP
-501 DPDQEHLG
+501 SP
-509 LQLTDDSTPSQQL
+509 QLTTA
-522 TNDNSS
+522 DNSS
-528 SGIDVHSHHD
+528 SGIDVHSHPD
-538 DTDPLDPNVDSQG
+538 ENDPPDLNVDADG
-551 FLRLPPALGRYG
+551 FLRIPSMFRKYG
-563 PGGRTHI
+563 PGGRTHV

-578 KDAVLLSDRSH
+578 KDAVLIADRSQ
-589 NTNTM
+589 NKQTTM

-609 NETNFLEFVSLLGS
+609 NESNFVEFVSLLES
-623 LSTRGGGASTQEDEG
+623 INSTRGASGIENPPEEVTNEEDRA
-638 PEHKEHMGAAEEGE
+638 MEEE
-652 SWHEENLSMT
+652 DVTAKIEDN
-662 SRQDETITETNTD
+662 TETESQQ
-675 NKPERPKP
+675 ERPNP
-683 PTSLLT
+683 P
-689 NTLQA
+689 NTLA
-694 IPPTH
+694 TTDTLHTIPETR
-699 IPIVSPDSPQTDRE
+699 IPIVSPDSLSSTLSPQTDRD

-785 TSSNSECQDGMV
+785 TSSNSECQDGLA
-797 GSHTDCP
+797 GGHTDCP
-804 FQRRIIPAHRLR
+804 FQRRIIPSHRLR

-829 SLDESSETSTQEK
+829 SIDESSETSTQEK
-842 PTRKIYY
+842 PSRKLYY
-849 KLKLLPGKWINI
+849 KLKLFPGKWVNI

-866 TLLALLDRNQDVLE
+866 ALLALLDRNQDVVE
-880 NLVAVFMAFL
+880 NIAVVFLAFL
-890 VSFLGFLLLNHGCFK
+890 VAFLGFILLNHGCFK
-905 DFWVFQFCLVI
+905 DIWVFQFCVVI

-940 LVAYSRAAYFCIF
+940 IVAYSRAAYFCIF
-953 CALIWLLEQLLRRK
+953 CGLIWILEQMLRRK
-967 DLPVSTLYGVTI
+967 DLPVSTVYGITI
-979 VCHDALGFLRDLLV
+979 VLADALKFLRDILV
-993 GFTYCF
+993 GITYCF

-1004 VGLFPQVNTFTIYL
+1004 VGLFPQINTFMIYL
-1018 LEQIDMHF
+1018 LEQIDIHF
-1026 FGGTAATSLISAV
+1026 FGGTAATGLHSAV
-1039 YSILRSL
+1039 YSIFRSL
-1046 IALSLLYGFC
+1046 TALSLLYGFC

-1078 LLVVFSYHLSRQSS
+1078 LLVVLSYHLSGQSS
-1092 DPTMI
+1092 DPTVLM
-1097 LSLVKSKIMPTL
+1097 SLIKSKLMPTL
-1109 VESEEEEEE
+1109 VDSEEEGEDS
-1118 EEEDIESKDP
+1118 EDIKDP

-1133 QNSMKEILLSDVV
+1133 MNSVKEILLSDLV
-1146 VCSVAYIL
+1146 VCSIAYIL
-1154 TFAITASTVF
+1154 TFAITSSTVF

-1175 YALAGTVGFVTHYLI
+1175 YALAGTVGFVTHYLV

-1202 SHPVLKTKEY
+1202 SHPVLKSNEY
-1212 HQFEPREDAVLMW
+1212 SQFEPRDDAQLMW

-1239 VVFPAIVLSA
+1239 VVYPAIILSA

-1254 FALSHRKKLGIHCD
+1254 FSLSHRKKLGIH
-1268 VLLTTVAGLKLLRSS
+1268 
-1283 FCDPSFQFLTLL
+1283 
-1295 FTLVFFHF
+1295 
-1303 DCPHAS
+1303 
-1309 ESFLLDFFIMS
+1309 
-1320 IVFHKMREL
+1320 
-1329 LLKLHFILVYIAPW
+1329 
-1343 QIAWGSAFHAFAQP
+1343 
-1357 FAVPHSAMLLLQTL
+1357 
-1371 LTTVF
+1371 
-1376 YTPLAPF
+1376 
-1383 LGSAIFISS
+1383 
-1392 YPRPIKFWERNY
+1392 
-1404 NTKRIDNSNSRL
+1404 TKRIDNSNSRL

-1426 DDSNLNSIFYEY
+1426 DDNNLNSIFYEY

-1448 GDLMLGRWGNYSAG
+1448 GDLMLGRWGNYSSG

-1474 LVHLIE
+1474 FVHLIE

-1515 DACCCCEPGHLPHL
+1515 DACCCCEPGHLPHV

-1541 AWEVTATKYLLEGYS
+1541 AWEVTTTKYLLEGYS

-1586 LVHSPKLSTWLKD
+1586 LIHSLKLQTWIKD
-1599 ATVQESLLS
+1599 SSITEALVS

-1613 HIERDPQVFSV
+1613 HIERDPAVFSV

-1648 WIQHCAGKMET
+1648 WIQYCANKVEE
-1659 PVDSD
+1659 PVDCD

-1671 LSYAL
+1671 LCYAL

-1719 FADLDLLQKVV
+1719 FTDMDLLQKVV
-1730 APAVRMSLKLHQD
+1730 APGVRMSLKLHQD

-1750 NEEASILYEAITNY
+1750 TEEPAILYEAISNY
-1764 RSSLVICHESDPAWR
+1764 KTSLVICHESDPAWR

-1789 LTLRHMIDDGTDE
+1789 LTLRHMVDDGTDE

-1851 SKQALRNMVNS
+1851 SKQALRNMINS

-1870 PMYVSPLTTSYAG
+1870 PMYVSPLTTSYMG
-1883 THRTLRSIGGG
+1883 THKQLRSIWGGP
-1894 ALSFDAIRSWLCS
+1894 LSLDSIRTWLFS

-1920 NSGVNMEDVDCG
+1920 NSGVNMEDVDC

-1940 NNRPSSVT
+1940 HNPISIT
-1948 SNSLSLYQHRAR
+1948 SQSLSLYQAR
-1960 TTHSRRHHNTARR
+1960 PNRTSHANRQHAAARR

-1980 QPQSQRPPVSS
+1980 QPQSQRPPATS
-1991 QSGPILESGSN
+1991 QSGPILDSQQVSASAN
-2002 HGLVQRLSNSQLSFN
+2002 GLVQRLSNSQLSFN

-2023 FSQVPRLSGAGGI
+2023 FSQVPRLSTAGGQL
-2036 SSQLQAAQHQQRS
+2036 SSQLQAAAHHRS

-2094 NIAMGPSHRSSSRAT
+2094 NIAMGGPSCRSTSRAT

-2120 ATYSNA
+2120 ATYSNTPNGA
-2126 AIPVKDSVQ
+2126 KDNKPSSDKGCTQVA
-2135 LGDRSCSQ
+2135 DKS
-2143 GLDETQEDS
+2143 QEDTTTS
-2152 ASVSKAPEVTDQKTV
+2152 ETHELPEQKTI

>member
-1 MVSQVVQT
+1 MGTQVVQT
-9 LRQGVWASVTGGW
+9 LRQGVWASLTGGW
-22 YHDPDQNKFNNSCH
+22 YHEPDQNKFNNSCH

-55 PTTMAL
+55 PTTIAL

-102 APEKK
+102 VQEKK

-116 ASIRKSSTVP
+116 ARQGES
-126 DSVAMT
+126 A
-132 MLARKRTSPVIQ
+132 
-144 VTVKQTETD
+144 
-153 PGLIGVDCW
+153 
-162 KSEEGKSVEGD
+162 SEEKPIEGG
-173 NLYLGLTEIQM
+173 LYP
-184 GQSESAADERPV
+184 RP
-196 EGSMHPSPSP
+196 EPSP

-211 PNPDQATPLLQA
+211 PNPDQAAPLLQA

-231 EREDAMGTGKMDAEI
+231 ERQEMHPGSAGGKMDTEMN
-246 IENVALKEEMD
+246 ENGVLHEGMD
-257 IQRSTG
+257 VQSSLMG
-263 TAREQERTTE
+263 TDRVQADQERTAE
-273 EDSEQDRT
+273 KDSVQDRT
-281 TEKDSEQDRKEEC
+281 EDKDCEEI
-294 EYKET
+294 
-299 ADRETADEGLPPSKG
+299 ADGETADEGLPSSKG

-325 QKETPDANN
+325 QKEVSDANN
-334 NSLETSQDCQD
+334 NSLETPKDSQDD
-345 DSIDIPECP
+345 FVDAPEPP
-354 AQIGLIDI
+354 AQV
-362 GTGVETVE
+362 T
-370 ETYCSDEIEV
+370 
-380 VLVDTSGPGPVSAHL
+380 
-395 VDSDT
+395 
-400 VKIIIT
+400 
-406 MSCDAQTAAQLEEN
+406 
-420 VKQSLL
+420 
-426 ENAQAQKDA
+426 
-435 GECHIKIPVIT
+435 
-446 FDSPEKEKQEVEEG
+446 
-460 EEAVGS
+460 
-466 EDDLTPKQQQ
+466 
-476 TASQSEEFHLCRE
+476 EF
-489 TTTSESTTLECP
+489 
-501 DPDQEHLG
+501 
-509 LQLTDDSTPSQQL
+509 
-522 TNDNSS
+522 
-528 SGIDVHSHHD
+528 
-538 DTDPLDPNVDSQG
+538 
-551 FLRLPPALGRYG
+551 
-563 PGGRTHI
+563 
-570 RGLSMDSG
+570 M
-578 KDAVLLSDRSH
+578 
-589 NTNTM
+589 
-594 TSSKSD
+594 
-600 LEAKEGQIP
+600 
-609 NETNFLEFVSLLGS
+609 
-623 LSTRGGGASTQEDEG
+623 
-638 PEHKEHMGAAEEGE
+638 
-652 SWHEENLSMT
+652 W
-662 SRQDETITETNTD
+662 
-675 NKPERPKP
+675 
-683 PTSLLT
+683 
-689 NTLQA
+689 
-694 IPPTH
+694 
-699 IPIVSPDSPQTDRE
+699 
-713 KDPDYDSLPSQTSQS
+713 
-728 ESSMLQVICRPEA
+728 
-741 TNKEDAYTFH
+741 
-751 TVHRDRPRKLYAER
+751 
-765 ALNLPLGA
+765 
-773 ELITGNMCDLLS
+773 
-785 TSSNSECQDGMV
+785 
-797 GSHTDCP
+797 
-804 FQRRIIPAHRLR
+804 
-816 PRRTHPE
+816 
-823 IFQEED
+823 
-829 SLDESSETSTQEK
+829 TSTQEK

-849 KLKLLPGKWINI
+849 KLELFPGKWINI

-880 NLVAVFMAFL
+880 NLFSVFMAFL
-890 VSFLGFLLLNHGCFK
+890 VSFLGFVLLNHGCFK

-924 KSVQPDAASPT
+924 K
-935 HGHNQ
+935 GHNP
-940 LVAYSRAAYFCIF
+940 LVAYSRATYFCIF
-953 CALIWLLEQLLRRK
+953 CALIWLLEQLLRLK
-967 DLPVSTLYGVTI
+967 DLPVSTLCLL
-979 VCHDALGFLRDLLV
+979 CHVLT

-1004 VGLFPQVNTFTIYL
+1004 VGLFPQINTFTIYL

-1026 FGGTAATSLISAV
+1026 FGGTAATSLISAI

-1046 IALSLLYGFC
+1046 IAVCLLYGFC

-1092 DPTMI
+1092 DPSVL
-1097 LSLVKSKIMPTL
+1097 LSLIKSKVMPA
-1109 VESEEEEEE
+1109 
-1118 EEEDIESKDP
+1118 
-1128 LPEKL
+1128 LPGL
-1133 QNSMKEILLSDVV
+1133 LNIAAAPPSCAPQKEILLSDVV
-1146 VCSVAYIL
+1146 ICSVAYIL

-1164 LSLKPFVTIVL
+1164 LSLRPFVTIVL

-1202 SHPVLKTKEY
+1202 SHPILKTKEY

-1239 VVFPAIVLSA
+1239 VVYPAIVLSA

-1320 IVFHKMREL
+1320 IIFHKMREL

-1426 DDSNLNSIFYEY
+1426 DDNNLNSIFYEY

-1448 GDLMLGRWGNYSAG
+1448 GDLMLGRWGNYSSG

-1480 IGNGLVTFQ
+1480 IGNGVVTFQ

-1515 DACCCCEPGHLPHL
+1515 DACCCCEPGHLPHM

-1541 AWEVTATKYLLEGYS
+1541 AWEVMATKYLLEGYS

-1599 ATVQESLLS
+1599 AAIQEALQS

-1648 WIQHCAGKMET
+1648 WIQYCAGKMET
-1659 PVDSD
+1659 PVESD

-1750 NEEASILYEAITNY
+1750 TEEASILYEAITNY

-1831 QQQELVFLRNRNPE
+1831 QQQELVFLRNLNPE

-1883 THRTLRSIGGG
+1883 THHTLRSIGGG
-1894 ALSFDAIRSWLCS
+1894 ALSLDAIRSWLCT
-1907 KWLRVRKDNLTSC
+1907 KWLR
-1920 NSGVNMEDVDCG
+1920 
-1932 AGGSSSLS
+1932 
-1940 NNRPSSVT
+1940 SVY
-1948 SNSLSLYQHRAR
+1948 L
-1960 TTHSRRHHNTARR
+1960 
-1973 EYRSRSV
+1973 
-1980 QPQSQRPPVSS
+1980 
-1991 QSGPILESGSN
+1991 
-2002 HGLVQRLSNSQLSFN
+2002 
-2017 TSIASI
+2017 
-2023 FSQVPRLSGAGGI
+2023 I
-2036 SSQLQAAQHQQRS
+2036 SSQY
-2049 SQVSSSSSTLSLLFG
+2049 G
-2064 KRSFSSG
+2064 
-2071 LVISGLSAA
+2071 
-2080 EGGNTT
+2080 
-2086 DTQSSSSV
+2086 
-2094 NIAMGPSHRSSSRAT
+2094 
-2109 QWTSEPYESID
+2109 
-2120 ATYSNA
+2120 
-2126 AIPVKDSVQ
+2126 
-2135 LGDRSCSQ
+2135 GDR
-2143 GLDETQEDS
+2143 LPPRDS
-2152 ASVSKAPEVTDQKTV
+2152 GSLEWDGCQKPALSTVAAVLPLTSLILSPPPAPCPSLPLSPPSFLNPSFTHYFQNSILYRPCVNSRGSLNGMCICICTCVWFTLKLLSS

>member
-1 MVSQVVQT
+1 MGSQVVQT

-153 PGLIGVDCW
+153 PGLIGVDCS
-162 KSEEGKSVEGD
+162 KSDEGKTAGGD
-173 NLYLGLTEIQM
+173 ADISRGLTEIQM
-184 GQSESAADERPV
+184 GQGESAAEERPV
-196 EGSMHPSPSP
+196 EGSLHPSPSP

-211 PNPDQATPLLQA
+211 PNPDQAAPLLQA

-231 EREDAMGTGKMDAEI
+231 EREEMRPGSASGSGKMDAEI
-246 IENVALKEEMD
+246 TETVAAKEGID
-257 IQRSTG
+257 VQSSLTG
-263 TAREQERTTE
+263 TDREKLEQERK
-273 EDSEQDRT
+273 
-281 TEKDSEQDRKEEC
+281 TEKDSEQDRIEDC
-294 EYKET
+294 EDKET

-314 SEDESEEESEG
+314 SEDESEEESEE
-325 QKETPDANN
+325 QKEPSDANN
-334 NSLETSQDCQD
+334 NTLETPQD
-345 DSIDIPECP
+345 DFIDIPESP
-354 AQIGLIDI
+354 AQA
-362 GTGVETVE
+362 EPVE
-370 ETYCSDEIEV
+370 ETFCSDEIEV
-380 VLVDTSGPGPVSAHL
+380 VLVDNSGPGPVSTHL
-395 VDSDT
+395 DDSDT

-406 MSCDAQTAAQLEEN
+406 MSCDPQTAAQLEES

-446 FDSPEKEKQEVEEG
+446 FDSPEEEKQEMEEG
-460 EEAVGS
+460 EEGISS
-466 EDDLTPKQQQ
+466 EDELTPKQQP
-476 TASQSEEFHLCRE
+476 TSQSEEFHLCRE

-501 DPDQEHLG
+501 DPDQGHVG
-509 LQLTDDSTPSQQL
+509 LQTTDDSTPSPQL

-551 FLRLPPALGRYG
+551 FLRLPPALARYG

-589 NTNTM
+589 NTTTM

-609 NETNFLEFVSLLGS
+609 NESNFLEFVSLLGS
-623 LSTRGGGASTQEDEG
+623 LSTRGGGASSTQEDER
-638 PEHKEHMGAAEEGE
+638 PERKEEVAAAEEGE
-652 SWHEENLSMT
+652 AQQEENLSSS
-662 SRQDETITETNTD
+662 SRQDETITETTTD
-675 NKPERPKP
+675 KKPERPKP
-683 PTSLLT
+683 PTSLPT
-689 NTLQA
+689 DTLQA
-694 IPPTH
+694 IPPPQ

-741 TNKEDAYTFH
+741 TNKEEAYTFH

-785 TSSNSECQDGMV
+785 TSSNSECQDGLV
-797 GSHTDCP
+797 GGHADCP

-849 KLKLLPGKWINI
+849 KLQLFPGKWINI

-866 TLLALLDRNQDVLE
+866 TLLALLDRNQEVLE

-890 VSFLGFLLLNHGCFK
+890 VSFLGFVLLNHGCFK

-1004 VGLFPQVNTFTIYL
+1004 VGLFPQINTFTIYL
-1018 LEQIDMHF
+1018 LEQIDMHL

-1072 FSGFCG
+1072 FSSFCG

-1092 DPTMI
+1092 DPSVL
-1097 LSLVKSKIMPTL
+1097 LSLVKSKIMPAL
-1109 VESEEEEEE
+1109 VESEEEEEQ
-1118 EEEDIESKDP
+1118 DTDSKDP

-1175 YALAGTVGFVTHYLI
+1175 YALAATVGFVTHYLI

-1239 VVFPAIVLSA
+1239 VVYPAIILSA

-1309 ESFLLDFFIMS
+1309 ESFLLDFFLMS

-1371 LTTVF
+1371 LTTIF

-1392 YPRPIKFWERNY
+1392 YPRPIRFWERNY

-1515 DACCCCEPGHLPHL
+1515 DACCCCEPGHLPHM

-1541 AWEVTATKYLLEGYS
+1541 AWEVMATKYLLEGYS

-1599 ATVQESLLS
+1599 VSIQEALQS

-1648 WIQHCAGKMET
+1648 WIQYCAGKMET

-1750 NEEASILYEAITNY
+1750 TEESSILYEAITNY

-1894 ALSFDAIRSWLCS
+1894 ALSLDVIRSWLCS

-1940 NNRPSSVT
+1940 HNRPSSVT

-1960 TTHSRRHHNTARR
+1960 TTHSHRHHNAARR

-1991 QSGPILESGSN
+1991 QSGPILDSGST

-2120 ATYSNA
+2120 ASYSNA
-2126 AIPVKDSVQ
+2126 AITVKDGVQ
-2135 LGDRSCSQ
+2135 SGDRGCSQ

-2152 ASVSKAPEVTDQKTV
+2152 ASVSTAPEVTDQKTV

>member
-1 MVSQVVQT
+1 MGSQVVQT
-9 LRQGVWASVTGGW
+9 LRQGVWASLTGGW

-61 SIYCTSITVFFILI
+61 SIYCSSITVFFVLI
-75 KLANYRLHLMFDE
+75 KMANYRLHLMFDE

-102 APEKK
+102 AQEKK

-116 ASIRKSSTVP
+116 LCFSLLP
-126 DSVAMT
+126 DAGETAAEEKPMDEG
-132 MLARKRTSPVIQ
+132 LQPSP
-144 VTVKQTETD
+144 E
-153 PGLIGVDCW
+153 
-162 KSEEGKSVEGD
+162 
-173 NLYLGLTEIQM
+173 
-184 GQSESAADERPV
+184 
-196 EGSMHPSPSP
+196 PSP

-211 PNPDQATPLLQA
+211 PNPDQAAPLLQA

-231 EREDAMGTGKMDAEI
+231 EREEARPGSAGAAVKTEADAGGSGAEDGGTDVQSDRDG
-246 IENVALKEEMD
+246 
-257 IQRSTG
+257 S
-263 TAREQERTTE
+263 EQER
-273 EDSEQDRT
+273 SA
-281 TEKDSEQDRKEEC
+281 EKDSELYKIEEREC
-294 EYKET
+294 EDKDLNVCTTYMFL
-299 ADRETADEGLPPSKG
+299 DVCLSPG
-314 SEDESEEESEG
+314 
-325 QKETPDANN
+325 
-334 NSLETSQDCQD
+334 CQAE
-345 DSIDIPECP
+345 P
-354 AQIGLIDI
+354 
-362 GTGVETVE
+362 VE

-380 VLVDTSGPGPVSAHL
+380 VLVDNSGPGPVSAHL
-395 VDSDT
+395 DDSDT

-406 MSCDAQTAAQLEEN
+406 MSCDPQTAAQLEES

-426 ENAQAQKDA
+426 ENAQ
-435 GECHIKIPVIT
+435 V
-446 FDSPEKEKQEVEEG
+446 
-460 EEAVGS
+460 
-466 EDDLTPKQQQ
+466 
-476 TASQSEEFHLCRE
+476 R
-489 TTTSESTTLECP
+489 
-501 DPDQEHLG
+501 
-509 LQLTDDSTPSQQL
+509 
-522 TNDNSS
+522 
-528 SGIDVHSHHD
+528 
-538 DTDPLDPNVDSQG
+538 
-551 FLRLPPALGRYG
+551 
-563 PGGRTHI
+563 RT
-570 RGLSMDSG
+570 
-578 KDAVLLSDRSH
+578 
-589 NTNTM
+589 TM

-609 NETNFLEFVSLLGS
+609 NESNFLEFVSLLGS
-623 LSTRGGGASTQEDEG
+623 LSTRGAVANTQDEDE
-638 PEHKEHMGAAEEGE
+638 PESKEEVEPAEEG
-652 SWHEENLSMT
+652 
-662 SRQDETITETNTD
+662 
-675 NKPERPKP
+675 K
-683 PTSLLT
+683 
-689 NTLQA
+689 A
-694 IPPTH
+694 ISFR
-699 IPIVSPDSPQTDRE
+699 VSPLKSSGRTDLQLILCSVCSPQTDRE

-741 TNKEDAYTFH
+741 TNKEEAYTFH
-751 TVHRDRPRKLYAER
+751 TVHSKE
-765 ALNLPLGA
+765 
-773 ELITGNMCDLLS
+773 
-785 TSSNSECQDGMV
+785 
-797 GSHTDCP
+797 
-804 FQRRIIPAHRLR
+804 
-816 PRRTHPE
+816 E
-823 IFQEED
+823 ILHEED
-829 SLDESSETSTQEK
+829 SLDDSSETSTQEK

-849 KLKLLPGKWINI
+849 KLKLFPGKWINI

-866 TLLALLDRNQDVLE
+866 TLLALLDRNQGVLE

-905 DFWVFQFCLVI
+905 DFWIFQFCLVI

-924 KSVQPDAASPT
+924 KKSGSPSAAHASLQ
-935 HGHNQ
+935 GHNQ

-953 CALIWLLEQLLRRK
+953 CALIWLLEQLLRTK

-979 VCHDALGFLRDLLV
+979 VCYDVLSFLRDLLV

-1004 VGLFPQVNTFTIYL
+1004 VGLFPQINTFTIYL

-1026 FGGTAATSLISAV
+1026 FGGT
-1039 YSILRSL
+1039 
-1046 IALSLLYGFC
+1046 
-1056 FGALKEP
+1056 
-1063 WDEQHTPAL
+1063 
-1072 FSGFCG
+1072 
-1078 LLVVFSYHLSRQSS
+1078 VVFSYHLSRQSS
-1092 DPTMI
+1092 DPSV
-1097 LSLVKSKIMPTL
+1097 LL
-1109 VESEEEEEE
+1109 EEE
-1118 EEEDIESKDP
+1118 EEED
-1128 LPEKL
+1128 
-1133 QNSMKEILLSDVV
+1133 KEILLSDVV

-1190 PQLRKHHPWLWI
+1190 PQMRKHHPWLWI

-1239 VVFPAIVLSA
+1239 VVYPAIVLSA

-1268 VLLTTVAGLKLLRSS
+1268 VFLTTIAGLKLLRSS

-1383 LGSAIFISS
+1383 LGSWCVFYITIINIFTPLKPVMTSAADLC
-1392 YPRPIKFWERNY
+1392 
-1404 NTKRIDNSNSRL
+1404 TACL
-1416 VSQVDKETGC
+1416 AGC
-1426 DDSNLNSIFYEY
+1426 DDNNLNSIFYEY

-1515 DACCCCEPGHLPHL
+1515 DACCCCEPGHLPHM

-1541 AWEVTATKYLLEGYS
+1541 AWEVMATKYLLEGYS

-1599 ATVQESLLS
+1599 GSIQEALQS

-1648 WIQHCAGKMET
+1648 WIQYCAGKMET
-1659 PVDSD
+1659 V
-1664 EDSPLVT
+1664 
-1671 LSYAL
+1671 
-1676 SVLGRRSLGTASH
+1676 RRSGDRSVSDLWICAFGLHLGLCLFAACGD
-1689 NMSNSLESFLYG
+1689 LESFLYG

-1750 NEEASILYEAITNY
+1750 TEEASILYEAITNY

-1894 ALSFDAIRSWLCS
+1894 ALSLDVIRSWLCS

-1940 NNRPSSVT
+1940 HNRPSSVT

-1960 TTHSRRHHNTARR
+1960 ATHSHRHHNAGTPQHTHLTRR

-1991 QSGPILESGSN
+1991 QSGPILDSGST

-2023 FSQVPRLSGAGGI
+2023 FSQVLTLTHSLTHTRS
-2036 SSQLQAAQHQQRS
+2036 LQHAFINR
-2049 SQVSSSSSTLSLLFG
+2049 VSSSSSTLSLLFG

-2094 NIAMGPSHRSSSRAT
+2094 NIAIGPSHRSSTRRVHAVI
-2109 QWTSEPYESID
+2109 EC
-2120 ATYSNA
+2120 N
-2126 AIPVKDSVQ
+2126 
-2135 LGDRSCSQ
+2135 RS
-2143 GLDETQEDS
+2143 GNMRDI
-2152 ASVSKAPEVTDQKTV
+2152 

>member
-1 MVSQVVQT
+1 MRTAAAALDESTLGWEKPSSSSIIRPSNLSGEEEEGEGEMVSQVVQT
-9 LRQGVWASVTGGW
+9 LRQGVWASLTGGW
-22 YHDPDQNKFNNSCH
+22 YHDPDQNKFNNSFH

-61 SIYCTSITVFFILI
+61 SIYCTSITAFFIFI

-132 MLARKRTSPVIQ
+132 MLALKRPSPVIQ

-153 PGLIGVDCW
+153 SGLIGMECS
-162 KSEEGKSVEGD
+162 KSDEVKTVEGQ
-173 NLYLGLTEIQM
+173 GEC
-184 GQSESAADERPV
+184 AAEERPI
-196 EGSMHPSPSP
+196 EGGLHPSPEPSP
-206 DDLSS
+206 DDVSS
-211 PNPDQATPLLQA
+211 PNPNQTAPLLQA
-223 QQRPPSRA
+223 QQRPPSQT
-231 EREDAMGTGKMDAEI
+231 EREETQPGSASGTRKMDTEI
-246 IENVALKEEMD
+246 IDTGAVKEGVDVQISLTGMD
-257 IQRSTG
+257 KEQS
-263 TAREQERTTE
+263 EQER
-273 EDSEQDRT
+273 RV
-281 TEKDSEQDRKEEC
+281 EKDSEQDRIEKQEDSND
-294 EYKET
+294 K
-299 ADRETADEGLPPSKG
+299 ADRDTADEGLPPSKG
-314 SEDESEEESEG
+314 SEDESEEENEG
-325 QKETPDANN
+325 QKEPSDANS
-334 NSLETSQDCQD
+334 NSLETPQDHQND
-345 DSIDIPECP
+345 FINIPAE
-354 AQIGLIDI
+354 Q
-362 GTGVETVE
+362 VE
-370 ETYCSDEIEV
+370 EAYCSDEIEV
-380 VLVDTSGPGPVSAHL
+380 VLVDNSGPTPVSAHL
-395 VDSDT
+395 DDSDT

-406 MSCDAQTAAQLEEN
+406 MSCDPQTAAQLEES

-446 FDSPEKEKQEVEEG
+446 FDSPEEEEKHEVEEG
-460 EEAVGS
+460 EETPGS
-466 EDDLTPKQQQ
+466 EDDPTPKQQQ
-476 TASQSEEFHLCRE
+476 AASQSEEYHLCRE
-489 TTTSESTTLECP
+489 TTSSESTTLECP

-509 LQLTDDSTPSQQL
+509 LQLSNNSTPSPQL

-528 SGIDVHSHHD
+528 SGIDVHSHPD
-538 DTDPLDPNVDSQG
+538 DTDPLDSNVDPQG

-589 NTNTM
+589 NATSM

-609 NETNFLEFVSLLGS
+609 NESNFLEFVSLLGS
-623 LSTRGGGASTQEDEG
+623 LSTRGAGASTQEEG
-638 PEHKEHMGAAEEGE
+638 PESNEETGASEESECQQKENSA
-652 SWHEENLSMT
+652 S
-662 SRQDETITETNTD
+662 SRPDETITETNLN
-675 NKPERPKP
+675 NKPQRPKP
-683 PTSLLT
+683 PTSLAT
-689 NTLQA
+689 DTLQA

-785 TSSNSECQDGMV
+785 TSSNSECQDGLV
-797 GSHTDCP
+797 GGHTDCP

-823 IFQEED
+823 MFQEED
-829 SLDESSETSTQEK
+829 SLDESSDTSTQEK

-849 KLKLLPGKWINI
+849 KLKLFPGKWINI

-866 TLLALLDRNQDVLE
+866 TLLALLDRNQEVLE

-890 VSFLGFLLLNHGCFK
+890 VSFLGFVLLNDGCFK

-953 CALIWLLEQLLRRK
+953 CALIWFLEQLLRRK
-967 DLPVSTLYGVTI
+967 DLPVSTMYGVTI
-979 VCHDALGFLRDLLV
+979 VCHDLLGFLRDLLV
-993 GFTYCF
+993 GFTHCF

-1004 VGLFPQVNTFTIYL
+1004 VGLFPQINTFTIYV

-1026 FGGTAATSLISAV
+1026 FGGTAATSLISAI

-1046 IALSLLYGFC
+1046 VALSLLYGFC

-1092 DPTMI
+1092 DPSI
-1097 LSLVKSKIMPTL
+1097 LLSLIKSKVMPAL

-1118 EEEDIESKDP
+1118 DSDIKDP

-1175 YALAGTVGFVTHYLI
+1175 YALAATVGFVTHYLI

-1239 VVFPAIVLSA
+1239 VVYPAIVLSA

-1371 LTTVF
+1371 LTTIF

-1426 DDSNLNSIFYEY
+1426 DDNNLNSIFYEY

-1515 DACCCCEPGHLPHL
+1515 DACCCCEPGHLPHM

-1541 AWEVTATKYLLEGYS
+1541 AWEVMATKYLLEGYS

-1576 TYYLKSIIYY
+1576 TYYLKSIIYF

-1599 ATVQESLLS
+1599 TTVQEALQS

-1648 WIQHCAGKMET
+1648 WIQYCGGKMET

-1671 LSYAL
+1671 LCYAL

-1750 NEEASILYEAITNY
+1750 TEEASILYEAITNY

-1894 ALSFDAIRSWLCS
+1894 ALSLDSIRSWLCS
-1907 KWLRVRKDNLTSC
+1907 KWL
-1920 NSGVNMEDVDCG
+1920 
-1932 AGGSSSLS
+1932 
-1940 NNRPSSVT
+1940 
-1948 SNSLSLYQHRAR
+1948 
-1960 TTHSRRHHNTARR
+1960 RR

-1991 QSGPILESGSN
+1991 QSGPILDSGSN

-2094 NIAMGPSHRSSSRAT
+2094 NIAIGPSHRSSSRAT

-2126 AIPVKDSVQ
+2126 AITVKDGTQS
-2135 LGDRSCSQ
+2135 GDRGCSQ
-2143 GLDETQEDS
+2143 GLDKTQEDS
-2152 ASVSKAPEVTDQKTV
+2152 ASASTAPEATDQKTV

>member
-1 MVSQVVQT
+1 MGSHIAQT
-9 LRQGVWASVTGGW
+9 LRQGVWASLTGGW
-22 YHDPDQNKFNNSCH
+22 YHDPEQQKFNNSCH

-61 SIYCTSITVFFILI
+61 SIYCASITIFFVLV
-75 KLANYRLHLMFDE
+75 KTGNYRLHVLFDE

-102 APEKK
+102 AADKK
-107 SNASDSCLP
+107 SNAASDACLP
-116 ASIRKSSTVP
+116 PNIRKSSTIP

-132 MLARKRTSPVIQ
+132 MLARKRPSQVIQ

-153 PGLIGVDCW
+153 VGLIGVECS
-162 KSEEGKSVEGD
+162 KSDEGRMVEVAVPC
-173 NLYLGLTEIQM
+173 NAKCTTE
-184 GQSESAADERPV
+184 ERPG
-196 EGSMHPSPSP
+196 EAGPHPSPEPTTENLP
-206 DDLSS
+206 DKV
-211 PNPDQATPLLQA
+211 APLLQA
-223 QQRPPSRA
+223 QQRPPSVT
-231 EREDAMGTGKMDAEI
+231 ERQETQCVKI
-246 IENVALKEEMD
+246 IDDNKESPDEG
-257 IQRSTG
+257 R
-263 TAREQERTTE
+263 RE
-273 EDSEQDRT
+273 
-281 TEKDSEQDRKEEC
+281 EKDNEENEEAC
-294 EYKET
+294 GET
-299 ADRETADEGLPPSKG
+299 SQGLPPCKG
-314 SEDESEEESEG
+314 KEDDRVETESEG
-325 QKETPDANN
+325 HKEPSDANN
-334 NSLETSQDCQD
+334 NSLET
-345 DSIDIPECP
+345 PLECP
-354 AQIGLIDI
+354 HKLMDMPDAATQDEQG
-362 GTGVETVE
+362 E

-380 VLVDTSGPGPVSAHL
+380 VLTDSSGPASSSAPPPHA
-395 VDSDT
+395 DSEADA
-400 VKIIIT
+400 VKIVIT
-406 MSCDAQTAAQLEEN
+406 MSCDPRTAAQLEES
-420 VKQSLL
+420 VKLSLL

-435 GECHIKIPVIT
+435 GECHINIPVIT
-446 FDSPEKEKQEVEEG
+446 FDLPEDEKQELEEDAQEK
-460 EEAVGS
+460 EEA
-466 EDDLTPKQQQ
+466 DLIKDEPTRRRP
-476 TASQSEEFHLCRE
+476 ASQSEEFFLCRD
-489 TTTSESTTLECP
+489 TISSESATLECP
-501 DPDQEHLG
+501 HLDPA
-509 LQLTDDSTPSQQL
+509 STQQ
-522 TNDNSS
+522 TNNNSS
-528 SGIDVHSHHD
+528 SGVDVHSHFNPD
-538 DTDPLDPNVDSQG
+538 DTDPLVSCADPQG

-563 PGGRTHI
+563 PGGRTHL

-578 KDAVLLSDRSH
+578 KDAVLLSDRSQ
-589 NTNTM
+589 NTATM
-594 TSSKSD
+594 TTSKSD

-609 NETNFLEFVSLLGS
+609 NESNFLEFVSLLES
-623 LSTRGGGASTQEDEG
+623 LSTRGSTKEEEG
-638 PEHKEHMGAAEEGE
+638 PELQAEAGASLETEKQHAVHNKHNGMNCIAEDAGASSRADDPKE
-652 SWHEENLSMT
+652 
-662 SRQDETITETNTD
+662 INTHS
-675 NKPERPKP
+675 KAERPKA
-683 PTSLLT
+683 PTSLAPDKSL
-689 NTLQA
+689 LP
-694 IPPTH
+694 IH
-699 IPIVSPDSPQTDRE
+699 IPIVSPDSPQTE

-741 TNKEDAYTFH
+741 TSKEEAYTFH
-751 TVHRDRPRKLYAER
+751 TVHRERPRKLYAER

-785 TSSNSECQDGMV
+785 TSSNSECHDSTV
-797 GSHTDCP
+797 GGHADCP
-804 FQRRIIPAHRLR
+804 FERRIIPSHRLR

-829 SLDESSETSTQEK
+829 SLDDSSETTTQEK

-849 KLKLLPGKWINI
+849 KLKLFPGKWVNI

-890 VSFLGFLLLNHGCFK
+890 VSFLGFLLLNDGCFK

-953 CALIWLLEQLLRRK
+953 CSLIWTLEQLLRRK
-967 DLPVSTLYGVTI
+967 DLPESTLYGVTI
-979 VCHDALGFLRDLLV
+979 VCRDTLRFLQNLLV
-993 GFTYCF
+993 GFTHCF

-1018 LEQIDMHF
+1018 LEQIDIHF

-1046 IALSLLYGFC
+1046 AALSLLYGFC

-1092 DPTMI
+1092 DPSVM
-1097 LSLVKSKIMPTL
+1097 LSLIKSKVMPTL
-1109 VESEEEEEE
+1109 VEGEEEQGQDT
-1118 EEEDIESKDP
+1118 DIEDP
-1128 LPEKL
+1128 LPKKL
-1133 QNSMKEILLSDVV
+1133 QNSMKEILLSDVI
-1146 VCSVAYIL
+1146 VCSLAYIL
-1154 TFAITASTVF
+1154 TFAVTASTVF

-1202 SHPVLKTKEY
+1202 SHPLLKTKEY

-1239 VVFPAIVLSA
+1239 VVYPAILLSA

-1254 FALSHRKKLGIHCD
+1254 FSLSHRKRLGIHCD
-1268 VLLTTVAGLKLLRSS
+1268 VLLTTVAGMKLLRSS

-1303 DCPHAS
+1303 DCPRAS
-1309 ESFLLDFFIMS
+1309 ESFLLDFFVVS
-1320 IVFHKMREL
+1320 ILFHKMREL

-1371 LTTVF
+1371 ITTIF

-1383 LGSAIFISS
+1383 LGSAIFFSS

-1404 NTKRIDNSNSRL
+1404 NTKRIDNSNSCL

-1426 DDSNLNSIFYEY
+1426 DDNNLNSIFYEY

-1515 DACCCCEPGHLPHL
+1515 DACCCCEPGHLPHM

-1576 TYYLKSIIYY
+1576 TYYLKSVIYY
-1586 LVHSPKLSTWLKD
+1586 LVHSPKLTTWLKD
-1599 ATVQESLLS
+1599 ATIHEALQS

-1648 WIQHCAGKMET
+1648 WIQYCAGKMET

-1719 FADLDLLQKVV
+1719 FVDLDLLQKVV

-1750 NEEASILYEAITNY
+1750 TEEASILYEAITNY
-1764 RSSLVICHESDPAWR
+1764 RSSLVICHESDPVWR
-1779 KAVLSSRDTL
+1779 KAVLSSCDTL
-1789 LTLRHMIDDGTDE
+1789 LTLRHMVDDGTDE

-1812 LSFKVIKINKECV
+1812 LSFKVIKLNKECV

-1870 PMYVSPLTTSYAG
+1870 PMYVSPLTTSFAG
-1883 THRTLRSIGGG
+1883 THRTLRTIGGG
-1894 ALSFDAIRSWLCS
+1894 ASGLDAIRSWLCS
-1907 KWLRVRKDNLTSC
+1907 KWLRVRKDNLNSC
-1920 NSGVNMEDVDCG
+1920 NSGANIDDGDCG
-1932 AGGSSSLS
+1932 TGGSSSLS
-1940 NNRPSSVT
+1940 HNRPSSVT
-1948 SNSLSLYQHRAR
+1948 SNSLSVYQQRAPR
-1960 TTHSRRHHNTARR
+1960 TTRSHRHHSSARR

-1980 QPQSQRPPVSS
+1980 QPQTQRPPVSS
-1991 QSGPILESGSN
+1991 QSGPIVDSASN

-2023 FSQVPRLSGAGGI
+2023 FSQVPRFSGTGGI
-2036 SSQLQAAQHQQRS
+2036 SSQLQAAQNQQRS

-2094 NIAMGPSHRSSSRAT
+2094 NIAMGPSHRSGSRAT

-2120 ATYSNA
+2120 ETIPNA
-2126 AIPVKDSVQ
+2126 AVEQSHDQSV
-2135 LGDRSCSQ
+2135 SQ
-2143 GLDETQEDS
+2143 GLDKTPSEDA
-2152 ASVSKAPEVTDQKTV
+2152 ASIVPDQKTV

>member
-9 LRQGVWASVTGGW
+9 LRQGVWASLTGGW

-61 SIYCTSITVFFILI
+61 SIYCTSVTIFFILI
-75 KLANYRLHLMFDE
+75 KAANYRLHLMFDR
-88 GEAVVRSSLSDLSK
+88 GEAVPQGSLSDVSRG
-102 APEKK
+102 PEKK

-116 ASIRKSSTVP
+116 AGLRKSSTVP

-132 MLARKRTSPVIQ
+132 MLTRNRPSPVIQ

-153 PGLIGVDCW
+153 SGLIGVECSKAEDV
-162 KSEEGKSVEGD
+162 KITEGHGDSRVEVRATGSVMSGD
-173 NLYLGLTEIQM
+173 
-184 GQSESAADERPV
+184 D
-196 EGSMHPSPSP
+196 PSP

-211 PNPDQATPLLQA
+211 PNPDLGAPLLQA
-223 QQRPPSRA
+223 QQRPSS
-231 EREDAMGTGKMDAEI
+231 GH
-246 IENVALKEEMD
+246 
-257 IQRSTG
+257 
-263 TAREQERTTE
+263 
-273 EDSEQDRT
+273 
-281 TEKDSEQDRKEEC
+281 
-294 EYKET
+294 
-299 ADRETADEGLPPSKG
+299 DRETAAADKQDREDVEQEDAGREDADEGLPPSKG
-314 SEDESEEESEG
+314 SDPESEEEEKG
-325 QKETPDANN
+325 EEEDDNEEKQHQDPNNNCLETP
-334 NSLETSQDCQD
+334 EDCQEAL
-345 DSIDIPECP
+345 PPPHP
-354 AQIGLIDI
+354 ALVQERPL
-362 GTGVETVE
+362 E
-370 ETYCSDEIEV
+370 ETYCSDEIAV
-380 VLVDTSGPGPVSAHL
+380 VLVDTSGPPSARL
-395 VDSDT
+395 EESDT

-406 MSCDAQTAAQLEEN
+406 MSCDAQTAAELEES
-420 VKQSLL
+420 VKQSIL
-426 ENAQAQKDA
+426 ESAQAHAQRGGDHQ
-435 GECHIKIPVIT
+435 GGGPNTGDCHIRIPVIT
-446 FDSPEKEKQEVEEG
+446 FDSPEEEG
-460 EEAVGS
+460 EGEGEGKSVS
-466 EDDLTPKQQQ
+466 ETN
-476 TASQSEEFHLCRE
+476 
-489 TTTSESTTLECP
+489 
-501 DPDQEHLG
+501 
-509 LQLTDDSTPSQQL
+509 PSQQALTSLDVELSKDLVSSDVLQLDQEYLSPQL
-522 TNDNSS
+522 TNENNPSSQLTNENSS
-528 SGIDVHSHHD
+528 SGIDVHSHNEEN
-538 DTDPLDPNVDSQG
+538 DPPELNMDANG
-551 FLRLPPALGRYG
+551 FLRIPPALGRYCLG
-563 PGGRTHI
+563 PGGRTHV

-578 KDAVLLSDRSH
+578 KDAVLLVDRAQNKNQH
-589 NTNTM
+589 PTM

-600 LEAKEGQIP
+600 LEAKEGQTP

-623 LSTRGGGASTQEDEG
+623 LSTRGVGTNPQEEG
-638 PEHKEHMGAAEEGE
+638 PVREEKEVEEE
-652 SWHEENLSMT
+652 DLSGT
-662 SRQDETITETNTD
+662 PRPDEPITEPVTVPNTGP
-675 NKPERPKP
+675 NTENQQLERPNPPNSLATTDTLHTILEKP
-683 PTSLLT
+683 
-689 NTLQA
+689 
-694 IPPTH
+694 

-785 TSSNSECQDGMV
+785 TSSNSECQDGLV
-797 GSHTDCP
+797 GGHSDCP
-804 FQRRIIPAHRLR
+804 FQRRIIPAHRIR

-829 SLDESSETSTQEK
+829 SIDESSETSTQEK
-842 PTRKIYY
+842 PSRKLYY
-849 KLKLLPGKWINI
+849 KLKLFPGKWINL

-866 TLLALLDRNQDVLE
+866 TLLALLDRNQDVVE
-880 NLVAVFMAFL
+880 NLVAVFLAFL
-890 VSFLGFLLLNHGCFK
+890 VSFLGFVLLNHGCFK

-953 CALIWLLEQLLRRK
+953 CSLIWLLEQSLRMK
-967 DLPVSTLYGVTI
+967 DLPVSSIYGITITISDTLQ
-979 VCHDALGFLRDLLV
+979 FLRDILV

-1004 VGLFPQVNTFTIYL
+1004 VGLFPQINTFVIYL

-1026 FGGTAATSLISAV
+1026 FGGTAATGLHSAV
-1039 YSILRSL
+1039 YSLLRSL
-1046 IALSLLYGFC
+1046 TAFSLLYGFC

-1063 WDEQHTPAL
+1063 WDELHTPAL

-1078 LLVVFSYHLSRQSS
+1078 LLVVLSYHLSRQSS
-1092 DPTMI
+1092 DPSAL
-1097 LSLVKSKIMPTL
+1097 LSLIKSKLMPAL
-1109 VESEEEEEE
+1109 VDSEEED
-1118 EEEDIESKDP
+1118 EDASGIKDP

-1133 QNSMKEILLSDVV
+1133 RNSVKEILYSDLV
-1146 VCSVAYIL
+1146 VCSIAYIL

-1175 YALAGTVGFVTHYLI
+1175 YALAGTVGMVTHYLI
-1190 PQLRKHHPWLWI
+1190 PQMRKQHPWLWI
-1202 SHPVLKTKEY
+1202 SHPVLKSKEY
-1212 HQFEPREDAVLMW
+1212 GQFEPREDAQLMW
-1225 FERLYVGLLCFEKY
+1225 FERLCVGLLCFEKY
-1239 VVFPAIVLSA
+1239 VIYPAIVLSA
-1249 LTNDG
+1249 LTNEG
-1254 FALSHRKKLGIHCD
+1254 FSLSHRKKLGIHCD
-1268 VLLTTVAGLKLLRSS
+1268 VLLMTVAGMKLLRSS
-1283 FCDPSFQFLTLL
+1283 FCNPSFQFVTLL
-1295 FTLVFFHF
+1295 FTILFFTF
-1303 DCPHAS
+1303 DCEKS
-1309 ESFLLDFFIMS
+1309 ESFLLDFFVMS
-1320 IVFHKMREL
+1320 IVFHKLKEL
-1329 LLKLHFILVYIAPW
+1329 LLKLHFIMVYIAPW

-1371 LTTVF
+1371 LTTMF
-1376 YTPLAPF
+1376 YTPLSPF
-1383 LGSAIFISS
+1383 LGSAIFITS
-1392 YPRPIKFWERNY
+1392 YPRPVKFWERNY

-1426 DDSNLNSIFYEY
+1426 DDNNLNSIFYEY

-1448 GDLMLGRWGNYSAG
+1448 GDLLLGRWGNYSSG

-1474 LVHLIE
+1474 FVHIVE
-1480 IGNGLVTFQ
+1480 VGNGLVTFQ

-1515 DACCCCEPGHLPHL
+1515 EGCCCCEPGHLPHV

-1541 AWEVTATKYLLEGYS
+1541 AWEVTTTKYLLEGYS

-1566 QVYDLRKLLI
+1566 QVYDLRKLLV

-1586 LVHSPKLSTWLKD
+1586 LVQCSKLQTWLKD
-1599 ATVQESLLS
+1599 LALQEALTS

-1613 HIERDPQVFSV
+1613 HIERDPGVFSV

-1648 WIQHCAGKMET
+1648 WIQYCANKREQ
-1659 PVDSD
+1659 PVECD

-1671 LSYAL
+1671 LCYAL

-1719 FADLDLLQKVV
+1719 FADMDLLQKVV
-1730 APAVRMSLKLHQD
+1730 APGVRMSLKLHQD

-1750 NEEASILYEAITNY
+1750 TEEASILYEAISNY
-1764 RSSLVICHESDPAWR
+1764 RGSLVICHESDPAWR

-1789 LTLRHMIDDGTDE
+1789 LTLRHMVDDGTDE

-1851 SKQALRNMVNS
+1851 SKQALRNMINS

-1870 PMYVSPLTTSYAG
+1870 PMYVSPLTTSYMG
-1883 THRTLRSIGGG
+1883 THRQLRSIWGGPFS
-1894 ALSFDAIRSWLCS
+1894 LDAIRSWLCS

-1920 NSGVNMEDVDCG
+1920 NSGVNMEDVDC
-1932 AGGSSSLS
+1932 AGGSSTLS
-1940 NNRPSSVT
+1940 QNHPSIT
-1948 SNSLSLYQHRAR
+1948 SQSLSLYQAR
-1960 TTHSRRHHNTARR
+1960 PRTSQASRHHTTGRR

-1980 QPQSQRPPVSS
+1980 QPQSQRPPVTS
-1991 QSGPILESGSN
+1991 QSGPILDSQQVSGSA
-2002 HGLVQRLSNSQLSFN
+2002 HGLVRRLSNSQLSFN

-2023 FSQVPRLSGAGGI
+2023 FSQVPRLSTAGGL
-2036 SSQLQAAQHQQRS
+2036 SSQLAAAAQQRS

-2094 NIAMGPSHRSSSRAT
+2094 NIAIGPSHRSTSRAT
-2109 QWTSEPYESID
+2109 QWTSEAYESID
-2120 ATYSNA
+2120 ASNSNT
-2126 AIPVKDSVQ
+2126 AIGPRDTMQS
-2135 LGDRSCSQ
+2135 GDRGLSQ
-2143 GLDETQEDS
+2143 GLDRTQEESGS
-2152 ASVSKAPEVTDQKTV
+2152 ASVSASQEPLTDQNTE

>member
-1 MVSQVVQT
+1 MGSQVVQT
-9 LRQGVWASVTGGW
+9 LRQGVWASLTGGW

-61 SIYCTSITVFFILI
+61 SIYCSSITVFFVLI

-102 APEKK
+102 AQEKK

-116 ASIRKSSTVP
+116 PSIRKSSTVP

-132 MLARKRTSPVIQ
+132 TLARKRPSSVIQ

-153 PGLIGVDCW
+153 PGLIGVDCS
-162 KSEEGKSVEGD
+162 KSDEVKTVEEKD
-173 NLYLGLTEIQM
+173 RT
-184 GQSESAADERPV
+184 AAEERPV
-196 EGSMHPSPSP
+196 EGGLQPSPEPSP

-211 PNPDQATPLLQA
+211 PNPDQAAPLLQA
-223 QQRPPSRA
+223 QQRPPSQA
-231 EREDAMGTGKMDAEI
+231 E
-246 IENVALKEEMD
+246 KEEIQPGSVGGIEKTDTETIETEPVKEGID
-257 IQRSTG
+257 IKGPLTG
-263 TAREQERTTE
+263 INKEQ
-273 EDSEQDRT
+273 SEQDRT
-281 TEKDSEQDRKEEC
+281 AEKESEQDRIEEKDSED
-294 EYKET
+294 KET
-299 ADRETADEGLPPSKG
+299 ADREIADEGLPSSKG
-314 SEDESEEESEG
+314 SEDESEEESEEESEG
-325 QKETPDANN
+325 HKEPSDANN
-334 NSLETSQDCQD
+334 NSLEAPHGDQEHV
-345 DSIDIPECP
+345 IDIPEP
-354 AQIGLIDI
+354 PTQA
-362 GTGVETVE
+362 VE

-380 VLVDTSGPGPVSAHL
+380 VLVDNSGPGPVQAHL
-395 VDSDT
+395 DDSDT

-406 MSCDAQTAAQLEEN
+406 MSCDPQTAAQLEES

-435 GECHIKIPVIT
+435 GESHIKIPVIT
-446 FDSPEKEKQEVEEG
+446 FDSPEEEKQDSEEG
-460 EEAVGS
+460 EEVICS
-466 EDDLTPKQQQ
+466 EDDPTPKQHM
-476 TASQSEEFHLCRE
+476 TTSQSEEFHLCRE
-489 TTTSESTTLECP
+489 TTSSESTMLECP
-501 DPDQEHLG
+501 DPEQKRLS
-509 LQLTDDSTPSQQL
+509 LQITTDSTPSPQL

-528 SGIDVHSHHD
+528 SGIDVHSHPD
-538 DTDPLDPNVDSQG
+538 DTDPLEANVDSQG
-551 FLRLPPALGRYG
+551 FLRLPQTLGRYG

-589 NTNTM
+589 NTATM

-609 NETNFLEFVSLLGS
+609 NESNFLEFVSLLGS
-623 LSTRGGGASTQEDEG
+623 LSTRGGGGSTQEEEK
-638 PEHKEHMGAAEEGE
+638 PERKEEVEATE
-652 SWHEENLSMT
+652 EENQSAT
-662 SRQDETITETNTD
+662 SKQDETVTNSNTD

-683 PTSLLT
+683 PTSLPT

-694 IPPTH
+694 IPPTQ

-741 TNKEDAYTFH
+741 TNKEEAYTFH

-785 TSSNSECQDGMV
+785 TSSNSECQDGLV
-797 GSHTDCP
+797 GGHSDCP

-829 SLDESSETSTQEK
+829 SLDDSSETSTQEK
-842 PTRKIYY
+842 PARKIYY
-849 KLKLLPGKWINI
+849 KLKLFPGKWINI

-890 VSFLGFLLLNHGCFK
+890 VSFLGFVLLNHGCFK
-905 DFWVFQFCLVI
+905 DFWIFQFCLVI
-916 ASCQYSLL
+916 ASCHYSLL

-953 CALIWLLEQLLRRK
+953 CALIWVLEQLLRRK
-967 DLPVSTLYGVTI
+967 DLPVSSLYGVTI
-979 VCHDALGFLRDLLV
+979 VCYDVLRFLRDLLV

-1004 VGLFPQVNTFTIYL
+1004 VGLFPQINTFTIYL

-1046 IALSLLYGFC
+1046 VALSLLYGFC

-1078 LLVVFSYHLSRQSS
+1078 LLVVLSYHLSRQSS
-1092 DPTMI
+1092 DPSVL
-1097 LSLVKSKIMPTL
+1097 LSLIKSKIMPAL
-1109 VESEEEEEE
+1109 VESDE
-1118 EEEDIESKDP
+1118 EEEDDTNIKDP

-1133 QNSMKEILLSDVV
+1133 QNSMKEILLSDII

-1212 HQFEPREDAVLMW
+1212 YQFEPREDAVLMW

-1239 VVFPAIVLSA
+1239 VVYPAIVLSA

-1283 FCDPSFQFLTLL
+1283 FCNPSFQFLTLL
-1295 FTLVFFHF
+1295 FTLIFFHF
-1303 DCPHAS
+1303 DCPRAS

-1426 DDSNLNSIFYEY
+1426 DDNNLNSIFYEY

-1515 DACCCCEPGHLPHL
+1515 DACCCCEPGHLPHM

-1541 AWEVTATKYLLEGYS
+1541 AWEVMATKYLLEGYS

-1599 ATVQESLLS
+1599 ATIQEALQS

-1719 FADLDLLQKVV
+1719 FTDLDLLQKVV

-1750 NEEASILYEAITNY
+1750 TEEASILYEAITNY
-1764 RSSLVICHESDPAWR
+1764 RSNLVICHESDPAWR

-1831 QQQELVFLRNRNPE
+1831 QQQELIFLRNRNPE

-1883 THRTLRSIGGG
+1883 THRTLRGIGGG
-1894 ALSFDAIRSWLCS
+1894 ALSLDAIRSWLCS

-1920 NSGVNMEDVDCG
+1920 NSGMNMEDVDCG

-1940 NNRPSSVT
+1940 HNRPSSVT
-1948 SNSLSLYQHRAR
+1948 SNSLSQHRAR
-1960 TTHSRRHHNTARR
+1960 TAHSHRHHNAARR

-1991 QSGPILESGSN
+1991 QSGPILDSGSN
-2002 HGLVQRLSNSQLSFN
+2002 NGIVQRLSNSQLSFN

-2036 SSQLQAAQHQQRS
+2036 SAQLQAAQHQQRS

-2094 NIAMGPSHRSSSRAT
+2094 NIAIGPSHRSSSRAT

-2120 ATYSNA
+2120 ASNSNA
-2126 AIPVKDSVQ
+2126 AVTVKDDTQ
-2135 LGDRSCSQ
+2135 LSEQGCSQ
-2143 GLDETQEDS
+2143 GLDKTQEDS
-2152 ASVSKAPEVTDQKTV
+2152 ASASTVPDPTDQKTV

>member
-1 MVSQVVQT
+1 MGSQVVQT

-22 YHDPDQNKFNNSCH
+22 YHDPDQNRFNNSCH

-61 SIYCTSITVFFILI
+61 SIYCTSITVFFIFI

-88 GEAVVRSSLSDLSK
+88 GEAVVRSSVSDLSK

-116 ASIRKSSTVP
+116 AGIRKSSTVP
-126 DSVAMT
+126 DGVAMT
-132 MLARKRTSPVIQ
+132 MLSLKRTSPVIQ

-153 PGLIGVDCW
+153 PGLIGVDCL
-162 KSEEGKSVEGD
+162 KSDDEGKTAEAQG
-173 NLYLGLTEIQM
+173 
-184 GQSESAADERPV
+184 ESAAGERPG
-196 EGSMHPSPSP
+196 EGGLHPSPSP

-211 PNPDQATPLLQA
+211 PNPDQAAPLLQA
-223 QQRPPSRA
+223 QHRTPSRTDKGEKRPGSVSGA
-231 EREDAMGTGKMDAEI
+231 VKRDAEI
-246 IENVALKEEMD
+246 LETAAVKEGGDTHSSLKGSEPP
-257 IQRSTG
+257 G
-263 TAREQERTTE
+263 QERTTE
-273 EDSEQDRT
+273 KEPNRT
-281 TEKDSEQDRKEEC
+281 GDGESKDSGDG
-294 EYKET
+294 
-299 ADRETADEGLPPSKG
+299 ETADEGLPPSKG
-314 SEDESEEESEG
+314 SEESSEEECGGRREP
-325 QKETPDANN
+325 PDANN
-334 NSLETSQDCQD
+334 NNSPGPPQDQQIEFID
-345 DSIDIPECP
+345 TPDSPTQAEP
-354 AQIGLIDI
+354 
-362 GTGVETVE
+362 VE

-380 VLVDTSGPGPVSAHL
+380 VLVDSSGSGPAPAHL
-395 VDSDT
+395 DDGDA

-406 MSCDAQTAAQLEEN
+406 MSCDPQTAAQLEES

-426 ENAQAQKDA
+426 QNAQAQKDA

-446 FDSPEKEKQEVEEG
+446 FDSPEKEKQETK
-460 EEAVGS
+460 EEAADS
-466 EDDLTPKQQQ
+466 EDDPTPKQA
-476 TASQSEEFHLCRE
+476 ASPGEVSHPCAETNTSE
-489 TTTSESTTLECP
+489 TNASESTALEAA
-501 DPDQEHLG
+501 DPDQGHRG
-509 LQLTDDSTPSQQL
+509 VQLTEGSAHSPQL

-538 DTDPLDPNVDSQG
+538 DTDPLDANVDSQG

-563 PGGRTHI
+563 PGGRSHI
-570 RGLSMDSG
+570 RGLSVDSG
-578 KDAVLLSDRSH
+578 KDAVLLSDHSH
-589 NTNTM
+589 VTTM

-609 NETNFLEFVSLLGS
+609 NESNFLEFVSLLGS
-623 LSTRGGGASTQEDEG
+623 LSSRGGGAGKQEDG
-638 PEHKEHMGAAEEGE
+638 RPQRKEDVEAAE
-652 SWHEENLSMT
+652 EENLSAT
-662 SRQDETITETNTD
+662 CGQDDTITESNAD
-675 NKPERPKP
+675 NKPGRPKP
-683 PTSLLT
+683 PTSLPT
-689 NTLQA
+689 DPPRAT
-694 IPPTH
+694 PPTQ

-773 ELITGNMCDLLS
+773 ELITGNTCDLLS
-785 TSSNSECQDGMV
+785 TSSNSECQDALV
-797 GSHTDCP
+797 GGHADCP

-849 KLKLLPGKWINI
+849 KLKLFPGKVIDL

-890 VSFLGFLLLNHGCFK
+890 VSFLGFVLLNHGCFK

-953 CALIWLLEQLLRRK
+953 CALIWMLEQLLRRK

-979 VCHDALGFLRDLLV
+979 VCHDALRFLRDLLV

-1004 VGLFPQVNTFTIYL
+1004 VGLFPQINTFTIYL
-1018 LEQIDMHF
+1018 LEQVDMHL

-1039 YSILRSL
+1039 YGLLRSL
-1046 IALSLLYGFC
+1046 AALSLLYGFC

-1092 DPTMI
+1092 DPSV
-1097 LSLVKSKIMPTL
+1097 LLALVKSKIMPAL
-1109 VESEEEEEE
+1109 VESEEEEA
-1118 EEEDIESKDP
+1118 EDAESKDP

-1133 QNSMKEILLSDVV
+1133 QNSMKEVLLSDVV

-1212 HQFEPREDAVLMW
+1212 HQFEPREDAALMW

-1239 VVFPAIVLSA
+1239 VVYPAIVLSA
-1249 LTNDG
+1249 LTNEG

-1303 DCPHAS
+1303 DCPRAS
-1309 ESFLLDFFIMS
+1309 ESFLLDVFLMS

-1357 FAVPHSAMLLLQTL
+1357 FALPHSAMLLLQTL
-1371 LTTVF
+1371 LTTIF

-1383 LGSAIFISS
+1383 LGSAIFVSS
-1392 YPRPIKFWERNY
+1392 YPRPVKFWERNY

-1448 GDLMLGRWGNYSAG
+1448 GDLTLGRWGNYSAG

-1515 DACCCCEPGHLPHL
+1515 DACCCCEPGHLPHM

-1541 AWEVTATKYLLEGYS
+1541 AWEVMATKYLLEGYS

-1586 LVHSPKLSTWLKD
+1586 LIHSPKLPTWLKD
-1599 ATVQESLLS
+1599 AGVQDALQS

-1659 PVDSD
+1659 AVDSD

-1750 NEEASILYEAITNY
+1750 TEEASILYEAITNY

-1789 LTLRHMIDDGTDE
+1789 LTMRHVIDDGTDE

-1870 PMYVSPLTTSYAG
+1870 PM
-1883 THRTLRSIGGG
+1883 
-1894 ALSFDAIRSWLCS
+1894 
-1907 KWLRVRKDNLTSC
+1907 VRKDNLTSC
-1920 NSGVNMEDVDCG
+1920 NSGVNIEDVDCA

-1940 NNRPSSVT
+1940 HNRPSSVT
-1948 SNSLSLYQHRAR
+1948 SNSLSLYQQRAR
-1960 TTHSRRHHNTARR
+1960 TTHNHRHHSAARR

-1991 QSGPILESGSN
+1991 QSGPILDSGSN

-2120 ATYSNA
+2120 ASYSNA
-2126 AIPVKDSVQ
+2126 AVTLRDGAQS
-2135 LGDRSCSQ
+2135 GDRGRSL

-2152 ASVSKAPEVTDQKTV
+2152 ASASTAPEAADQKAV